1 MNIRTNNLVNKVI
14 AIIVVMLLTMSD
26 FLFVGASTVSYAI
39 NNAKTNSANV
49 EFSTYFLNQAG
60 EKVEKIEEDINKG
73 DLYLYVD
80 VTVKNEGYF
89 NGSVTFNNNNF
100 NVKPEVMSNDIA
112 EISGNKVTLKQ
123 INAGTTTTIKLA
135 VEAIK
140 NNTINIQDLNRKTN
154 VVLEGQ
160 YINSKNVEKSKKVDI
175 KGNDSVEVNW
185 VSNPNTANE
194 LTSRVLTN
202 NVYTVN
208 GEEKK
213 VLQILINNKITNN
226 NYPVKNT
233 TIDLTVPENVK
244 DVSVHSRTNSATNS
258 GVQFSNKNYNYN
270 KAKNTLTINVENVD
284 KNNISWN
291 KNIQDTFVVTYT
303 FDKDTNIQNSD
314 VTINSTISIYDN
326 KELKATNNVHINE
339 NIDGIVSY
347 NVSSEEQAIYKGKL
361 YTGEERNY
369 NTTTEI
375 NVDYLDVAE
384 NISVKENTSSYMAQ
398 DISTKANIIYKESR
412 INKNEFLKVFG
423 EDGSIVIKD
432 EKGTI
437 VANINK
443 DSGTDEN
450 GDIVI
455 SYYSGTYGV
464 IFETTKPIALGT
476 VKIRNIKTISNNNY
490 SREIINMLTGIKEN
504 IAGNY
509 NKKEDIT
516 SESKIELKNI
526 TSNAKLNVGTTTLSA
541 LETNKKVKITTV
553 LENNDESKDLFKN
566 PVLKITLP
574 KQVTNVQAKCKLLY
588 GNGLELGNAKIYKEN
603 ENNIIEIDL
612 AGEQTKY
619 NTETIEGTTVIIYAD
634 LELDKLST
642 SGEEQIKLNY
652 TNEIAT
658 SLSDNGEESVN
669 VKIVAN
675 EGIITTNNVK
685 EYGIQTIGDQ
695 GKKNVGLELAKE
707 AKDATINISTINN
720 DGATVKDVKIL
731 GSFPTKKDDNLNA
744 KLTSGINVLS
754 ENKNVQVYYSNQEN
768 PTADLNE
775 SNNGWSKK
783 GSASNSKSYLIT
795 VDEMAVGEKLE
806 AEYKINIP
814 ENLVYNMG
822 AKESYGVTYTNV
834 NTNQEKTASA
844 STLDLTTGAGPELA
858 IDIKATVGNDV
869 VGEGKAEKAS
879 TGETITS
886 GEIVK
891 YEVTL
896 KNNGNEDATNVEI
909 KNSIPN
915 GLTALKYVKGKV
927 AEDDE
932 SGTYGAAV
940 WHFEELNTDSVDEII
955 SKIGIGETKTIS
967 LYAKVNTEIT
977 DNQLVINELTVKYKE
992 REEKRYVTTKGKQSN
1007 IDVNFEATNPESD
1020 ADILES
1026 GKEYQYMLVAQNM
1039 NEEIPVDLNIELLVN
1054 DLFEVTKIEYFDD
1067 SKLDNEDYQGEVIEG
1082 VNKVTISNLKDLQN
1096 ILITVKAKQG
1106 TSNIS
1111 TAEIYPILTENNNKI
1126 RANKITKEV
1135 KNLSLSMQINANN
1148 MGENVKVG
1156 QEIDYKINI
1165 DNPSTSVTATPLLIQ
1180 DYISDLLD
1188 INGIEL
1194 NGKLLTE
1201 EEYTIDTNWD
1211 SEEGGQIVNIP
1222 TSLNAGE
1229 NMNIVLKTS
1238 VNKEVE
1244 TYKDSEIINNAI
1256 VELDNE
1262 PIIKSEKI
1270 VHLLGATVKDEPEG
1284 TKVTNNGGNNENPSN
1299 TNGNQ
1304 NNQNNNNN
1312 NNQENPSNNNQSQ
1325 EPNNNS
1331 NQGEEKT
1338 YTISGTA
1345 WLDANED
1352 GKRDQEEEKLGD
1364 IDVKLVN
1371 LQTNSVTATE
1381 KTDEEG
1387 YYAFSKI
1394 LEGKYLVVFDYD
1406 TEKYVPTVYQADG
1419 VQDSQN
1425 SDVEMVNTV
1434 IEGNE
1439 QRVAATDTLEIA
1451 NSSKSNIDL
1460 GLVEAKT
1467 FDLELSKT
1475 ISKVTITNSEGTK
1488 TNEYDNVSLAKVE
1501 IAAKHLQNSTVV
1513 IEYKI
1518 KVKNNGELAGYVKNI
1533 VDYKPT
1539 DLTFNSSLNPEWY
1552 QEEGNL
1558 HTTSL
1563 ANTKLEAGEEKELT
1577 LVLTKTM
1584 TESNTGLVNNT
1595 AEISEAYNNLGI
1607 DDVDST
1613 PGNKQKS
1620 EDDMGSCNC
1629 IISVKTGAAIT
1640 YITLTL
1646 SIIAVMAVGTYIVSR
1661 KVLNKEIKF

>member
-347 NVSSEEQAIYKGKL
+347 NVSSEEQAIYKGKF

-384 NISVKENTSSYMAQ
+384 NISVKENTSSYMEQ
-398 DISTKANIIYKESR
+398 DKSAKANIIYKESR

-450 GDIVI
+450 GDVVI
-455 SYYSGTYGV
+455 SYYSDTYGV

-476 VKIRNIKTISNNNY
+476 VRIRNIKTISNNNY

-896 KNNGNEDATNVEI
+896 KNNGNEDATNVE
-909 KNSIPN
+909 
-915 GLTALKYVKGKV
+915 LK
-927 AEDDE
+927 
-932 SGTYGAAV
+932 
-940 WHFEELNTDSVDEII
+940 EII
-955 SKIGIGETKTIS
+955 PAHTIAMELAKQDDGNGIGTPQVYLKELEDKEISKTIEKIAIGETK
-967 LYAKVNTEIT
+967 KVNLYIKADAQEETSEVVSNEI
-977 DNQLVINELTVKYKE
+977 TVKYKE
-992 REEKRYVTTKGKQSN
+992 REEKRYITNTIKNSN
-1007 IDVNFEATNPESD
+1007 INLNFSDPESMEE
-1020 ADILES
+1020 LEQ
-1026 GKEYQYMLVAQNM
+1026 GQETRLC
-1039 NEEIPVDLNIELLVN
+1039 LNVNNVTEN
-1054 DLFEVTKIEYFDD
+1054 DLKNVNVEFITNDAFEVTKIETFDD
-1067 SKLDNEDYQGEVIEG
+1067 SKLDDESYEGDVLENTNKIEIKNMSKEMPIF
-1082 VNKVTISNLKDLQN
+1082 V
-1096 ILITVKAKQG
+1096 TVKAKNATTVKKG
-1106 TSNIS
+1106 T
-1111 TAEIYPILTENNNKI
+1111 IYAKVTEN
-1126 RANKITKEV
+1126 
-1135 KNLSLSMQINANN
+1135 KNVVRSNAISI
-1148 MGENVKVG
+1148 NVKAMKLSINLEATNAGESVKPS
-1156 QEIDYKINI
+1156 QEIDYQINVANEKGAI
-1165 DNPSTSVTATPLLIQ
+1165 D
-1180 DYISDLLD
+1180 ISDLIIEDYLD
-1188 INGIEL
+1188 NCLEVNSVQL
-1194 NGKLLTE
+1194 NGKELSTE
-1201 EEYTIDTNWD
+1201 EYSLQN
-1211 SEEGGQIVNIP
+1211 SEENEGQILTIEGELK
-1222 TSLNAGE
+1222 SGE
-1229 NMNIVLKTS
+1229 NANILIKTKVNDEVQSYEDTEIVNDAKISVLDTVVASTDK
-1238 VNKEVE
+1238 V
-1244 TYKDSEIINNAI
+1244 
-1256 VELDNE
+1256 
-1262 PIIKSEKI
+1262 

-1304 NNQNNNNN
+1304 NNQNNSNN

-1394 LEGKYLVVFDYD
+1394 SEGKYLVVFGYD
-1406 TEKYVPTVYQADG
+1406 TEKYIPTVYQADG

-1577 LVLTKTM
+1577 LILTKTM

-1629 IISVKTGAAIT
+1629 IISVKTGVAIT

-1646 SIIAVMAVGTYIVSR
+1646 SIIAVMAVGTYIISR

>member
-1 MNIRTNNLVNKVI
+1 MNIRTNNLGNKVI

-291 KNIQDTFVVTYT
+291 KNTQDTFVVTYT

-314 VTINSTISIYDN
+314 VAINSTISTYDN

-375 NVDYLDVAE
+375 NVDYLNVAE
-384 NISVKENTSSYMAQ
+384 NISVKENTSSYMEQ
-398 DISTKANIIYKESR
+398 DKSAKANIIYKESR

-455 SYYSGTYGV
+455 SYYSDTYGV

-476 VKIRNIKTISNNNY
+476 VRIRNIKTISNNNY

-768 PTADLNE
+768 PTADLNA

-783 GSASNSKSYLIT
+783 GSALNSKSYLIT

-822 AKESYGVTYTNV
+822 AKESYDVTYTNV

-896 KNNGNEDATNVEI
+896 KNNGNEDATNVE
-909 KNSIPN
+909 
-915 GLTALKYVKGKV
+915 LK
-927 AEDDE
+927 
-932 SGTYGAAV
+932 
-940 WHFEELNTDSVDEII
+940 EII
-955 SKIGIGETKTIS
+955 PVHTIAMELAKQDDGNGIGTPKVYLKELEDKEISKTIEKIAIGETK
-967 LYAKVNTEIT
+967 KVNLYIKADAQEEISE
-977 DNQLVINELTVKYKE
+977 VVSNEITVKYKE
-992 REEKRYVTTKGKQSN
+992 REEKRYITNTIKNSN
-1007 IDVNFEATNPESD
+1007 INLNFSDPESMEE
-1020 ADILES
+1020 LEQ
-1026 GKEYQYMLVAQNM
+1026 GQETRLC
-1039 NEEIPVDLNIELLVN
+1039 LNVNNVTEN
-1054 DLFEVTKIEYFDD
+1054 DLKNVNVEFITNDAFEVTKIETFDD
-1067 SKLDNEDYQGEVIEG
+1067 SKLDDESYEGDVLENTNRIEIKNMSKEMPIF
-1082 VNKVTISNLKDLQN
+1082 V
-1096 ILITVKAKQG
+1096 TVKAKNATTVKKG
-1106 TSNIS
+1106 T
-1111 TAEIYPILTENNNKI
+1111 IYAKVTEN
-1126 RANKITKEV
+1126 
-1135 KNLSLSMQINANN
+1135 KNVVRSNAISI
-1148 MGENVKVG
+1148 NVKAMKLSINLEATNAGESVKPS
-1156 QEIDYKINI
+1156 QEIDYQINVANEKGAI
-1165 DNPSTSVTATPLLIQ
+1165 D
-1180 DYISDLLD
+1180 ISDLIIEDYLD
-1188 INGIEL
+1188 NCLEVNSVQL
-1194 NGKLLTE
+1194 NGKELSTE
-1201 EEYTIDTNWD
+1201 EYSLQN
-1211 SEEGGQIVNIP
+1211 SEENEGQILTIEGELK
-1222 TSLNAGE
+1222 SGE
-1229 NMNIVLKTS
+1229 NANILIKTKVNDEVQSYEDTEIVNDAKISVLDTVVASTDK
-1238 VNKEVE
+1238 V
-1244 TYKDSEIINNAI
+1244 
-1256 VELDNE
+1256 
-1262 PIIKSEKI
+1262 

-1304 NNQNNNNN
+1304 NNQNNSNN

-1394 LEGKYLVVFDYD
+1394 SEGKYLVVFGYD
-1406 TEKYVPTVYQADG
+1406 TEKYIPTVYQADG

-1425 SDVEMVNTV
+1425 SDVEIINTV
-1434 IEGNE
+1434 MDGTE

-1513 IEYKI
+1513 IEYKV

-1629 IISVKTGAAIT
+1629 IISVKTGVAIT

-1646 SIIAVMAVGTYIVSR
+1646 SIIAVMAVGTYIISR

>member
-339 NIDGIVSY
+339 NIDGIISY

-375 NVDYLDVAE
+375 NVDYLDVAD

-455 SYYSGTYGV
+455 SYYSDTYGV

-720 DGATVKDVKIL
+720 DGATVKNVKIL
-731 GSFPTKKDDNLNA
+731 GSFPTKKEDNLNA

-768 PTADLNE
+768 PTADLNA

-783 GSASNSKSYLIT
+783 GSALNSKSYLIT

-822 AKESYGVTYTNV
+822 AKESYDVTYTNV

-869 VGEGKAEKAS
+869 VGEGKVEKDS

-896 KNNGNEDATNVEI
+896 KNNGNEDATNVE
-909 KNSIPN
+909 
-915 GLTALKYVKGKV
+915 LK
-927 AEDDE
+927 
-932 SGTYGAAV
+932 
-940 WHFEELNTDSVDEII
+940 EII
-955 SKIGIGETKTIS
+955 PAHTIAMELAKQDDGNGIGTPQVYLKELEDKEISKTIEKIAIGETK
-967 LYAKVNTEIT
+967 KVNLYIKADAQEEISE
-977 DNQLVINELTVKYKE
+977 VVSNEITVKYKE
-992 REEKRYVTTKGKQSN
+992 REEKRYITNTIKNSN
-1007 IDVNFEATNPESD
+1007 INLNFSDPESMEE
-1020 ADILES
+1020 LEQ
-1026 GKEYQYMLVAQNM
+1026 GQETRLC
-1039 NEEIPVDLNIELLVN
+1039 LNVNNVTEN
-1054 DLFEVTKIEYFDD
+1054 DLKNVNVEFITNDAFEVTKIETFDD
-1067 SKLDNEDYQGEVIEG
+1067 SKLDDESYEGDVLENTNRIEIKNMSKEMPIF
-1082 VNKVTISNLKDLQN
+1082 V
-1096 ILITVKAKQG
+1096 TVKAKNATTVKKG
-1106 TSNIS
+1106 T
-1111 TAEIYPILTENNNKI
+1111 IYAKVTEN
-1126 RANKITKEV
+1126 
-1135 KNLSLSMQINANN
+1135 KNVVRSNAISI
-1148 MGENVKVG
+1148 NVKAMKLSINLEATNAGESVKPS
-1156 QEIDYKINI
+1156 QEIDYQINVANEKGAI
-1165 DNPSTSVTATPLLIQ
+1165 D
-1180 DYISDLLD
+1180 ISDLIIEDYLD
-1188 INGIEL
+1188 NCLEVNSVQL
-1194 NGKLLTE
+1194 NGKELSTE
-1201 EEYTIDTNWD
+1201 EYSLQN
-1211 SEEGGQIVNIP
+1211 SEENEGQILTIEGELK
-1222 TSLNAGE
+1222 SGE
-1229 NMNIVLKTS
+1229 NANILIKTKVNDEVQSYEDTEIVNDAKISVLDTVVASTDK
-1238 VNKEVE
+1238 V
-1244 TYKDSEIINNAI
+1244 
-1256 VELDNE
+1256 
-1262 PIIKSEKI
+1262 

-1284 TKVTNNGGNNENPSN
+1284 TKVTNNGGNKEDPSN

-1312 NNQENPSNNNQSQ
+1312 NNQKNPSNNNQSQ

-1394 LEGKYLVVFDYD
+1394 SEGKYLVVFGYD
-1406 TEKYVPTVYQADG
+1406 TEKYIPTVYQADG

-1425 SDVEMVNTV
+1425 SDVEIINTV
-1434 IEGNE
+1434 MEGTE

-1513 IEYKI
+1513 IEYKV

-1629 IISVKTGAAIT
+1629 IISVKTGVAIT

-1646 SIIAVMAVGTYIVSR
+1646 SIIAVMAVGTYIISR

>member
-1 MNIRTNNLVNKVI
+1 MNIRTNNLGNKVI

-123 INAGTTTTIKLA
+123 INAGTTTTIKLG

-194 LTSRVLTN
+194 LTSKILTN

-233 TIDLTVPENVK
+233 TINLTVPENVK

-258 GVQFSNKNYNYN
+258 GVEFSNKNYNYN

-291 KNIQDTFVVTYT
+291 KNTQDTFVVTYT

-314 VTINSTISIYDN
+314 VAINSTIFTYDN

-384 NISVKENTSSYMAQ
+384 NISVKENASSYMAQ
-398 DISTKANIIYKESR
+398 DKSAKANIIYKESR

-423 EDGSIVIKD
+423 EDGSIVVKD

-443 DSGTDEN
+443 DSGIDEN
-450 GDIVI
+450 GDVVI
-455 SYYSGTYGV
+455 SYYSDTYGA
-464 IFETTKPIALGT
+464 IFEATKPVALGT
-476 VKIRNIKTISNNNY
+476 VRIRNIKTISNNNY

-516 SESKIELKNI
+516 SESQIELKNI

-768 PTADLNE
+768 PTADLNA

-795 VDEMAVGEKLE
+795 IDEMAVGEKLE

-896 KNNGNEDATNVEI
+896 KNNGNEDATNVE
-909 KNSIPN
+909 
-915 GLTALKYVKGKV
+915 LK
-927 AEDDE
+927 
-932 SGTYGAAV
+932 
-940 WHFEELNTDSVDEII
+940 EII
-955 SKIGIGETKTIS
+955 PAHTIAMELTKQDEGNGMGTPQVYLKELEDKEISKTIEKIAIGETK
-967 LYAKVNTEIT
+967 KVNLYIKADAQEETSEVVSNEI
-977 DNQLVINELTVKYKE
+977 TVKYKE
-992 REEKRYVTTKGKQSN
+992 REEKRYITNTIKNSN
-1007 IDVNFEATNPESD
+1007 INLNFSDPESMEE
-1020 ADILES
+1020 LEQ
-1026 GKEYQYMLVAQNM
+1026 GQETRLC
-1039 NEEIPVDLNIELLVN
+1039 LNVNNVTEN
-1054 DLFEVTKIEYFDD
+1054 DLKNINVEFITNDAFEVTKIETFDD
-1067 SKLDNEDYQGEVIEG
+1067 SKLDDESYEGDVLENTNKIEIK
-1082 VNKVTISNLKDLQN
+1082 NISKEMP
-1096 ILITVKAKQG
+1096 IFVTVKAKNATTVKKG
-1106 TSNIS
+1106 T
-1111 TAEIYPILTENNNKI
+1111 IYAKVTENKHVVRSNVI
-1126 RANKITKEV
+1126 SVDV
-1135 KNLSLSMQINANN
+1135 KAMKLSINLGATNA
-1148 MGENVKVG
+1148 GESVKPS
-1156 QEIDYKINI
+1156 QEIDYQINVANEKGAI
-1165 DNPSTSVTATPLLIQ
+1165 D
-1180 DYISDLLD
+1180 ISDLIIEDYLD
-1188 INGIEL
+1188 NCLEVNSVQL
-1194 NGKLLTE
+1194 NGKELSTE
-1201 EEYTIDTNWD
+1201 EYSLQN
-1211 SEEGGQIVNIP
+1211 SEENEGQILTIEGELK
-1222 TSLNAGE
+1222 SGE
-1229 NMNIVLKTS
+1229 NANILIKTKVNDEVQSYEDTEIVNDAKISVLDTVVASTDK
-1238 VNKEVE
+1238 V
-1244 TYKDSEIINNAI
+1244 
-1256 VELDNE
+1256 
-1262 PIIKSEKI
+1262 

-1325 EPNNNS
+1325 EPNDNS
-1331 NQGEEKT
+1331 NQAEEKT

-1352 GKRDQEEEKLGD
+1352 GRRDQEEEKLSN

-1371 LQTNSVTATE
+1371 LQTNSVIATE

-1394 LEGKYLVVFDYD
+1394 SQGKYLVVFGYD

-1425 SDVEMVNTV
+1425 SDVEIINTV
-1434 IEGNE
+1434 MEGTE
-1439 QRVAATDTLEIA
+1439 QRVAATDTLEIV

-1629 IISVKTGAAIT
+1629 IISVKTGVAIT

-1646 SIIAVMAVGTYIVSR
+1646 SIIAVMAVGTYIISR

>member
-1 MNIRTNNLVNKVI
+1 MNIRTNNLGNKVI

-123 INAGTTTTIKLA
+123 INAGTTTTIKLG

-291 KNIQDTFVVTYT
+291 KNTQDTFVVTYT

-314 VTINSTISIYDN
+314 VAINSTISTYDN

-375 NVDYLDVAE
+375 NVDYLNVAE
-384 NISVKENTSSYMAQ
+384 NISVKENTSSYMEQ
-398 DISTKANIIYKESR
+398 DKSAKANIIYKESR

-455 SYYSGTYGV
+455 SYYSDTYGV

-476 VKIRNIKTISNNNY
+476 VRIRNIKTISNNNY

-896 KNNGNEDATNVEI
+896 KNNGNEDATNVE
-909 KNSIPN
+909 
-915 GLTALKYVKGKV
+915 LK
-927 AEDDE
+927 
-932 SGTYGAAV
+932 
-940 WHFEELNTDSVDEII
+940 EII
-955 SKIGIGETKTIS
+955 PVHTIAMELAKQDDGNGIGTPQVYLKELEDKEISKTIEKIAIGETK
-967 LYAKVNTEIT
+967 KVNLYIKADAQEEISE
-977 DNQLVINELTVKYKE
+977 VVSNEITVKYKE
-992 REEKRYVTTKGKQSN
+992 REEKRYITNTIKNSN
-1007 IDVNFEATNPESD
+1007 INLNFSDPESMEE
-1020 ADILES
+1020 LEQ
-1026 GKEYQYMLVAQNM
+1026 GQETRLC
-1039 NEEIPVDLNIELLVN
+1039 LNVNNVTEN
-1054 DLFEVTKIEYFDD
+1054 DLKNVNVEFITNDAFEVTKIETFDD
-1067 SKLDNEDYQGEVIEG
+1067 SKLDDESYEGDVLENTNRIEIKNMSKEMPIF
-1082 VNKVTISNLKDLQN
+1082 V
-1096 ILITVKAKQG
+1096 TVKAKNATTVKKG
-1106 TSNIS
+1106 T
-1111 TAEIYPILTENNNKI
+1111 IYAKVTENKHAVRSNVI
-1126 RANKITKEV
+1126 SVDV
-1135 KNLSLSMQINANN
+1135 KAMKLSINLGATNA
-1148 MGENVKVG
+1148 GESVKPS
-1156 QEIDYKINI
+1156 QEIDYQINVANEKGAI
-1165 DNPSTSVTATPLLIQ
+1165 D
-1180 DYISDLLD
+1180 ISDLIIEDYLD
-1188 INGIEL
+1188 NCLEVNSVQL
-1194 NGKLLTE
+1194 NGKELSTE
-1201 EEYTIDTNWD
+1201 EYSLQN
-1211 SEEGGQIVNIP
+1211 SEENEGQILTIEGELK
-1222 TSLNAGE
+1222 SGE
-1229 NMNIVLKTS
+1229 NANILIKTKVNDEVQSYEDTEIVNDAKISVLDTVVASTDK
-1238 VNKEVE
+1238 V
-1244 TYKDSEIINNAI
+1244 
-1256 VELDNE
+1256 
-1262 PIIKSEKI
+1262 

-1352 GKRDQEEEKLGD
+1352 GRRDQEEEKLSN

-1371 LQTNSVTATE
+1371 LQTNSVIATE

-1394 LEGKYLVVFDYD
+1394 SEGKYLVVFGYD

-1425 SDVEMVNTV
+1425 SDVEIINTV
-1434 IEGNE
+1434 MEGTE
-1439 QRVAATDTLEIA
+1439 QRVAATDTLEII

-1629 IISVKTGAAIT
+1629 IISVKTGVAIT

>member
-347 NVSSEEQAIYKGKL
+347 NVSSEEQSIYKGKL

-455 SYYSGTYGV
+455 SYYSDTYGV

-612 AGEQTKY
+612 VGEQTKY

-731 GSFPTKKDDNLNA
+731 GSFPTKKEDNLNA

-768 PTADLNE
+768 PTADLNA

-783 GSASNSKSYLIT
+783 GSALNSKSYLIT

-822 AKESYGVTYTNV
+822 AKESYDVTYTNV

-869 VGEGKAEKAS
+869 VGEGKVEKDS

-896 KNNGNEDATNVEI
+896 KNNGNEDATNVE
-909 KNSIPN
+909 
-915 GLTALKYVKGKV
+915 LK
-927 AEDDE
+927 
-932 SGTYGAAV
+932 
-940 WHFEELNTDSVDEII
+940 EII
-955 SKIGIGETKTIS
+955 PAHTIAMELAKQDDGNGIGTPQVYLKELEDKEISKTIEKIAIGETK
-967 LYAKVNTEIT
+967 KVNLYIKADAQEEISE
-977 DNQLVINELTVKYKE
+977 VVSNEITVKYKE
-992 REEKRYVTTKGKQSN
+992 REEKRYITNTIKNSN
-1007 IDVNFEATNPESD
+1007 INLNFSDPESMEE
-1020 ADILES
+1020 LEQ
-1026 GKEYQYMLVAQNM
+1026 GQETRLC
-1039 NEEIPVDLNIELLVN
+1039 LNVNNVTEN
-1054 DLFEVTKIEYFDD
+1054 DLKNVNVEFITNDAFEVTKIETFDD
-1067 SKLDNEDYQGEVIEG
+1067 SKLDDESYEGDVLENTNRIEIKNMSKEMPIF
-1082 VNKVTISNLKDLQN
+1082 V
-1096 ILITVKAKQG
+1096 TVKAKNATTVKKG
-1106 TSNIS
+1106 T
-1111 TAEIYPILTENNNKI
+1111 IYAKVTEN
-1126 RANKITKEV
+1126 
-1135 KNLSLSMQINANN
+1135 KNVVRSNAISI
-1148 MGENVKVG
+1148 NVKAMKLSINLEATNAGESVKPS
-1156 QEIDYKINI
+1156 QEIDYQINVANEKGAI
-1165 DNPSTSVTATPLLIQ
+1165 D
-1180 DYISDLLD
+1180 ISDLIIEDYLD
-1188 INGIEL
+1188 NCLEVNSVQL
-1194 NGKLLTE
+1194 NGKELSTE
-1201 EEYTIDTNWD
+1201 EYSLQN
-1211 SEEGGQIVNIP
+1211 SEENEGQILTIEGELK
-1222 TSLNAGE
+1222 SGE
-1229 NMNIVLKTS
+1229 NANILIKTKVNDEVQSYEDTEIVNDAKISVLDTVVASTDK
-1238 VNKEVE
+1238 V
-1244 TYKDSEIINNAI
+1244 
-1256 VELDNE
+1256 
-1262 PIIKSEKI
+1262 

-1304 NNQNNNNN
+1304 NNQNNSNN

-1394 LEGKYLVVFDYD
+1394 SEGKYLVVFGYD
-1406 TEKYVPTVYQADG
+1406 TEKYIPTVYQADG

-1425 SDVEMVNTV
+1425 SDVEIINTV
-1434 IEGNE
+1434 MDGTE

-1513 IEYKI
+1513 IEYKV

-1629 IISVKTGAAIT
+1629 IISVKTGVAIT

-1646 SIIAVMAVGTYIVSR
+1646 SIIAVMAVGTYIISR

>member
-1 MNIRTNNLVNKVI
+1 MNIRTNNLGNKVI

-123 INAGTTTTIKLA
+123 INAGTTTTIKLG

-194 LTSRVLTN
+194 LTSKVLTN

-258 GVQFSNKNYNYN
+258 GVEFSNKNYNYN

-291 KNIQDTFVVTYT
+291 KNTQDTFVVTYT

-314 VTINSTISIYDN
+314 VAINSTIFTYDN

-384 NISVKENTSSYMAQ
+384 NISVKENASSYMAQ
-398 DISTKANIIYKESR
+398 DKSAKANIIYKESR

-423 EDGSIVIKD
+423 EDGSIVVKD

-443 DSGTDEN
+443 DSGIDEN
-450 GDIVI
+450 GDVVI
-455 SYYSGTYGV
+455 SYYSDTYGA
-464 IFETTKPIALGT
+464 IFEATKPVALGT
-476 VKIRNIKTISNNNY
+476 VRIRNIKTISNNNY

-516 SESKIELKNI
+516 SESQIELKNI

-658 SLSDNGEESVN
+658 SLSDNGEETVN

-720 DGATVKDVKIL
+720 DGATVKNVKIL

-768 PTADLNE
+768 PTADLNA

-896 KNNGNEDATNVEI
+896 KNNGNEDATNVE
-909 KNSIPN
+909 
-915 GLTALKYVKGKV
+915 LK
-927 AEDDE
+927 
-932 SGTYGAAV
+932 
-940 WHFEELNTDSVDEII
+940 EII
-955 SKIGIGETKTIS
+955 PAHTIAMELAKQDDGNGIGTPQVYFKELEDKEISKTIEKIAIGETK
-967 LYAKVNTEIT
+967 KVNLYIKADAQEETSGVVSNEI
-977 DNQLVINELTVKYKE
+977 TVKYKE
-992 REEKRYVTTKGKQSN
+992 REEKRYITNTIKNSN
-1007 IDVNFEATNPESD
+1007 INLNLSDPESMEE
-1020 ADILES
+1020 LEQ
-1026 GKEYQYMLVAQNM
+1026 GQETRLC
-1039 NEEIPVDLNIELLVN
+1039 LNVNNVTEN
-1054 DLFEVTKIEYFDD
+1054 DLKNVNVEFITNDAFEVTKIETFDD
-1067 SKLDNEDYQGEVIEG
+1067 SKIEDESYEGDVLENTNKIEIKNMSKEMPIF
-1082 VNKVTISNLKDLQN
+1082 V
-1096 ILITVKAKQG
+1096 TVKAKASTTVKKG
-1106 TSNIS
+1106 T
-1111 TAEIYPILTENNNKI
+1111 IYAKVTENKHVVRSNVI
-1126 RANKITKEV
+1126 SVDV
-1135 KNLSLSMQINANN
+1135 KAMKLSINLGATNA
-1148 MGENVKVG
+1148 GESVKPS
-1156 QEIDYKINI
+1156 QEIDYQINVANEKGAI
-1165 DNPSTSVTATPLLIQ
+1165 D
-1180 DYISDLLD
+1180 ISDLIIEDYLD
-1188 INGIEL
+1188 NCLEVNSVQL
-1194 NGKLLTE
+1194 NGKELSTE
-1201 EEYTIDTNWD
+1201 EYSLQN
-1211 SEEGGQIVNIP
+1211 SEENEGQILTIEGELK
-1222 TSLNAGE
+1222 SGE
-1229 NMNIVLKTS
+1229 NANILIKTKVNDEVQSYEDTEIVNDAKISVLDTVVASTDK
-1238 VNKEVE
+1238 V
-1244 TYKDSEIINNAI
+1244 
-1256 VELDNE
+1256 
-1262 PIIKSEKI
+1262 

-1331 NQGEEKT
+1331 NQAEEKT

-1352 GKRDQEEEKLGD
+1352 GRRDQEEEKLSN

-1371 LQTNSVTATE
+1371 LQTNSVIATE

-1394 LEGKYLVVFDYD
+1394 SEGKYLVVFGYD

-1425 SDVEMVNTV
+1425 SDVEIINTV
-1434 IEGNE
+1434 MEGTE
-1439 QRVAATDTLEIA
+1439 QRVAATDTLEII

-1629 IISVKTGAAIT
+1629 IISVKTGVAIT

>member
-398 DISTKANIIYKESR
+398 DKSAKANIIYKESR

-455 SYYSGTYGV
+455 SYYSDTYGV

-612 AGEQTKY
+612 VGEQTKY

-768 PTADLNE
+768 PTADLNA

-783 GSASNSKSYLIT
+783 GSALNSKSYLIT

-822 AKESYGVTYTNV
+822 AKESYDVTYTNV

-858 IDIKATVGNDV
+858 IDIKAIVGNDV

-896 KNNGNEDATNVEI
+896 KNNGNEDATNVE
-909 KNSIPN
+909 
-915 GLTALKYVKGKV
+915 LK
-927 AEDDE
+927 
-932 SGTYGAAV
+932 
-940 WHFEELNTDSVDEII
+940 EII
-955 SKIGIGETKTIS
+955 PAHTIAMELAKQDDGNGIGTPQVYLKELEDKEISKTIEKIAIGETK
-967 LYAKVNTEIT
+967 KVNLYIKADAQEETSEVVSNEI
-977 DNQLVINELTVKYKE
+977 TVKYKE
-992 REEKRYVTTKGKQSN
+992 REEKRYITNTIKNSN
-1007 IDVNFEATNPESD
+1007 INLNFSDPESMEE
-1020 ADILES
+1020 LEQ
-1026 GKEYQYMLVAQNM
+1026 GQETRLC
-1039 NEEIPVDLNIELLVN
+1039 LNVNNVTEN
-1054 DLFEVTKIEYFDD
+1054 DLKNVNVEFITNDAFEVTKIETFDD
-1067 SKLDNEDYQGEVIEG
+1067 SKLDDESYEGDVLENTNKIEIKNMSKEMPIF
-1082 VNKVTISNLKDLQN
+1082 V
-1096 ILITVKAKQG
+1096 TVKAKNATTVKKG
-1106 TSNIS
+1106 T
-1111 TAEIYPILTENNNKI
+1111 IYAKVTENKHVVRSNAI
-1126 RANKITKEV
+1126 SVDV
-1135 KNLSLSMQINANN
+1135 KAMKLSINLGATNA
-1148 MGENVKVG
+1148 GESVKPS
-1156 QEIDYKINI
+1156 QEIDYQINVANEKGAI
-1165 DNPSTSVTATPLLIQ
+1165 D
-1180 DYISDLLD
+1180 ISDLIIEDYLD
-1188 INGIEL
+1188 NCLEVNSVQL
-1194 NGKLLTE
+1194 NGKELSTE
-1201 EEYTIDTNWD
+1201 EYSLQN
-1211 SEEGGQIVNIP
+1211 SEENEGQILTIEGELK
-1222 TSLNAGE
+1222 SGE
-1229 NMNIVLKTS
+1229 NANILIKTKVNDEVQSYEDTEIVNDAKISVLDTVVASTDK
-1238 VNKEVE
+1238 V
-1244 TYKDSEIINNAI
+1244 
-1256 VELDNE
+1256 
-1262 PIIKSEKI
+1262 

-1284 TKVTNNGGNNENPSN
+1284 TKVTNNGGNNEKPSN

-1394 LEGKYLVVFDYD
+1394 SEGKYLVVFGYD

-1425 SDVEMVNTV
+1425 SDVEIINTV
-1434 IEGNE
+1434 MEGTE

-1577 LVLTKTM
+1577 LILTKTM

-1629 IISVKTGAAIT
+1629 IISVKTGVAIT

-1646 SIIAVMAVGTYIVSR
+1646 SIIAVMAVGTYIISR

>member
-1 MNIRTNNLVNKVI
+1 MNIHTNNLVNKVI

-26 FLFVGASTVSYAI
+26 FLFVGASTMSYAI

-347 NVSSEEQAIYKGKL
+347 DVSSEEQAIYKGKL
-361 YTGEERNY
+361 YNGEERNY

-398 DISTKANIIYKESR
+398 DKSAKANIIYKESR

-455 SYYSGTYGV
+455 SYYSDTYGV

-720 DGATVKDVKIL
+720 DGATVKNVKIL

-869 VGEGKAEKAS
+869 VGEGKAEKAT
-879 TGETITS
+879 TGKTVTS
-886 GEIVK
+886 GEIIK

-896 KNNGNEDATNVEI
+896 KNNGNEDATNVE
-909 KNSIPN
+909 
-915 GLTALKYVKGKV
+915 LK
-927 AEDDE
+927 
-932 SGTYGAAV
+932 
-940 WHFEELNTDSVDEII
+940 EII
-955 SKIGIGETKTIS
+955 PAHTIAMELAKQDDGNGIGTPQVYLKELEDKEISKTIEKIAIGETK
-967 LYAKVNTEIT
+967 KVNLYIKADAQEEISE
-977 DNQLVINELTVKYKE
+977 VVSNEITVKYKE
-992 REEKRYVTTKGKQSN
+992 REEKRYITNTIKNSN
-1007 IDVNFEATNPESD
+1007 INLNFSDPESMEE
-1020 ADILES
+1020 LEQ
-1026 GKEYQYMLVAQNM
+1026 GQETRLC
-1039 NEEIPVDLNIELLVN
+1039 LNVNNVTEN
-1054 DLFEVTKIEYFDD
+1054 DLKNVNVEFITNDAFEVTKIETFDD
-1067 SKLDNEDYQGEVIEG
+1067 SKLDDESYEGDVLENTNRIEIKNMSKEMPIF
-1082 VNKVTISNLKDLQN
+1082 V
-1096 ILITVKAKQG
+1096 TVKAKNATTVKKG
-1106 TSNIS
+1106 T
-1111 TAEIYPILTENNNKI
+1111 IYAKVTENKHVV
-1126 RANKITKEV
+1126 R
-1135 KNLSLSMQINANN
+1135 SNAISI
-1148 MGENVKVG
+1148 NVKAMKLSVNLEATNAG
-1156 QEIDYKINI
+1156 ESVKPSQEIDYQINVANEKGAI
-1165 DNPSTSVTATPLLIQ
+1165 D
-1180 DYISDLLD
+1180 ISDLIIEDYLD
-1188 INGIEL
+1188 NCLEVNSVQL
-1194 NGKLLTE
+1194 NGKELSTE
-1201 EEYTIDTNWD
+1201 EYSLQN
-1211 SEEGGQIVNIP
+1211 SEENEGQILTIEGELK
-1222 TSLNAGE
+1222 SGE
-1229 NMNIVLKTS
+1229 NANILIKTKVNDEVQSYEDTEIVNDAKISVLDTVVASTDK
-1238 VNKEVE
+1238 V
-1244 TYKDSEIINNAI
+1244 
-1256 VELDNE
+1256 
-1262 PIIKSEKI
+1262 

-1312 NNQENPSNNNQSQ
+1312 NQENPSNNNQSQ

-1331 NQGEEKT
+1331 NQGGEKT

-1394 LEGKYLVVFDYD
+1394 SEGKYLVVFGYD

-1425 SDVEMVNTV
+1425 SDVEIINTV
-1434 IEGNE
+1434 MEGTE

-1629 IISVKTGAAIT
+1629 IISVKTGVAIT

-1646 SIIAVMAVGTYIVSR
+1646 SIIAVMAVGTYIISR

>member
-303 FDKDTNIQNSD
+303 FNKDTNIQNSD

-455 SYYSGTYGV
+455 SYYSDTYGV

-720 DGATVKDVKIL
+720 DGATVKNVKIL
-731 GSFPTKKDDNLNA
+731 GSFPTKKEDNLNA

-768 PTADLNE
+768 PTADLNA

-783 GSASNSKSYLIT
+783 GSALNSKSYLIT

-822 AKESYGVTYTNV
+822 AKESYDVTYTNV

-869 VGEGKAEKAS
+869 VGEGKVEKDS

-896 KNNGNEDATNVEI
+896 KNNGNEDATNVE
-909 KNSIPN
+909 
-915 GLTALKYVKGKV
+915 LK
-927 AEDDE
+927 
-932 SGTYGAAV
+932 
-940 WHFEELNTDSVDEII
+940 EII
-955 SKIGIGETKTIS
+955 PAHTIAMELAKQDDGNGIGTPQVYLKELEDKEISKTIEKIAIGETK
-967 LYAKVNTEIT
+967 KVNLYIKADAQEEISE
-977 DNQLVINELTVKYKE
+977 VVSNEITVKYKE
-992 REEKRYVTTKGKQSN
+992 REEKRYITNTIKNSN
-1007 IDVNFEATNPESD
+1007 INLNFSDPESMEE
-1020 ADILES
+1020 LEQ
-1026 GKEYQYMLVAQNM
+1026 GQETRLC
-1039 NEEIPVDLNIELLVN
+1039 LNVNNVTEN
-1054 DLFEVTKIEYFDD
+1054 DLKNVNVEFITNDAFEVTKIETFDD
-1067 SKLDNEDYQGEVIEG
+1067 SKLDDESYEGDVLENTNRIEIKNMSKEMPIF
-1082 VNKVTISNLKDLQN
+1082 V
-1096 ILITVKAKQG
+1096 TVKAKNATTVKKG
-1106 TSNIS
+1106 T
-1111 TAEIYPILTENNNKI
+1111 IYAKVTEN
-1126 RANKITKEV
+1126 
-1135 KNLSLSMQINANN
+1135 KNVVRSNAISI
-1148 MGENVKVG
+1148 NVKAMKLSINLEATNAGESVKPS
-1156 QEIDYKINI
+1156 QEIDYQINVANEKGAI
-1165 DNPSTSVTATPLLIQ
+1165 D
-1180 DYISDLLD
+1180 ISDLIIEDYLD
-1188 INGIEL
+1188 NCLEVNSVQL
-1194 NGKLLTE
+1194 NGKELSTE
-1201 EEYTIDTNWD
+1201 EYSLQN
-1211 SEEGGQIVNIP
+1211 SEENEGQILTIEGELK
-1222 TSLNAGE
+1222 SGE
-1229 NMNIVLKTS
+1229 NANILIKTKVNDEVQSYEDTEIVNDAKISVLDTVVASTDK
-1238 VNKEVE
+1238 V
-1244 TYKDSEIINNAI
+1244 
-1256 VELDNE
+1256 
-1262 PIIKSEKI
+1262 

-1304 NNQNNNNN
+1304 NNQNNSNN

-1394 LEGKYLVVFDYD
+1394 SEGKYLVVFGYD

-1425 SDVEMVNTV
+1425 SDVEIINTV
-1434 IEGNE
+1434 MDGTE

-1513 IEYKI
+1513 IEYKV

-1577 LVLTKTM
+1577 LILTKTM

-1629 IISVKTGAAIT
+1629 IISVKTGVAIT

-1646 SIIAVMAVGTYIVSR
+1646 SIIAVMAVGTYIISR

>member
-1 MNIRTNNLVNKVI
+1 MNIRTNNLGNKVI

-398 DISTKANIIYKESR
+398 DKSAKANIIYKESR

-455 SYYSGTYGV
+455 SYYSDTYGV

-612 AGEQTKY
+612 VGEQTKY

-768 PTADLNE
+768 PTADLNA

-783 GSASNSKSYLIT
+783 GSALNSKSYLIT

-822 AKESYGVTYTNV
+822 AKESYDVTYTNV

-896 KNNGNEDATNVEI
+896 KNNGNEDATNVE
-909 KNSIPN
+909 
-915 GLTALKYVKGKV
+915 LK
-927 AEDDE
+927 
-932 SGTYGAAV
+932 
-940 WHFEELNTDSVDEII
+940 EII
-955 SKIGIGETKTIS
+955 PAHTIAMELAKQDDGNGIGTPQVYLKELEDKEISKTIEKIAIGETK
-967 LYAKVNTEIT
+967 KVNLYIKADAQEETSEVVSNEI
-977 DNQLVINELTVKYKE
+977 TVKYKE
-992 REEKRYVTTKGKQSN
+992 REEKRYITNTIKNSN
-1007 IDVNFEATNPESD
+1007 INLNFSDPESMEE
-1020 ADILES
+1020 LEQ
-1026 GKEYQYMLVAQNM
+1026 GQETRLC
-1039 NEEIPVDLNIELLVN
+1039 LNVNNVTEN
-1054 DLFEVTKIEYFDD
+1054 DLKNVNVEFITNDAFEVTKIETFDD
-1067 SKLDNEDYQGEVIEG
+1067 SKLDDESYEGDVLENTNKIEIKNMSKEMPIF
-1082 VNKVTISNLKDLQN
+1082 V
-1096 ILITVKAKQG
+1096 TVKAKNATTVKKG
-1106 TSNIS
+1106 T
-1111 TAEIYPILTENNNKI
+1111 IYAKVTENKHVVRSNAI
-1126 RANKITKEV
+1126 SVDV
-1135 KNLSLSMQINANN
+1135 KAMKLSINLGATNA
-1148 MGENVKVG
+1148 GESVKPS
-1156 QEIDYKINI
+1156 QEIDYQINVANEKGAI
-1165 DNPSTSVTATPLLIQ
+1165 D
-1180 DYISDLLD
+1180 ISDLIIEDYLD
-1188 INGIEL
+1188 NCLEVNSVQL
-1194 NGKLLTE
+1194 NGKELSTE
-1201 EEYTIDTNWD
+1201 EYSLQN
-1211 SEEGGQIVNIP
+1211 SEENEGQILTIEGELK
-1222 TSLNAGE
+1222 SGE
-1229 NMNIVLKTS
+1229 NANILIKTKVNDEVQSYEDTEIVNDAKISVLDTVVASTDK
-1238 VNKEVE
+1238 V
-1244 TYKDSEIINNAI
+1244 
-1256 VELDNE
+1256 
-1262 PIIKSEKI
+1262 

-1284 TKVTNNGGNNENPSN
+1284 TKVTNNGGNNEKPSN

-1394 LEGKYLVVFDYD
+1394 SEGKYLVVFGYD

-1425 SDVEMVNTV
+1425 SDVEIINTV
-1434 IEGNE
+1434 MEGTE

-1577 LVLTKTM
+1577 LILTKTM

-1629 IISVKTGAAIT
+1629 IISVKTGVAIT

-1646 SIIAVMAVGTYIVSR
+1646 SIIAVMAVGTYIISR

>member
-1 MNIRTNNLVNKVI
+1 MNIRTNNLGNKVI

-455 SYYSGTYGV
+455 SYYSDTYGV

-731 GSFPTKKDDNLNA
+731 GSFPTKKEDNLNA

-768 PTADLNE
+768 PTADLNA

-783 GSASNSKSYLIT
+783 GSALNSKSYLIT

-822 AKESYGVTYTNV
+822 AKESYDVTYTNV

-869 VGEGKAEKAS
+869 VGEGKVEKDS

-896 KNNGNEDATNVEI
+896 KNNGNEDATNVE
-909 KNSIPN
+909 
-915 GLTALKYVKGKV
+915 LK
-927 AEDDE
+927 
-932 SGTYGAAV
+932 
-940 WHFEELNTDSVDEII
+940 EII
-955 SKIGIGETKTIS
+955 PAHTIAMELAKQDDGNGIGTPQVYLKELEDKEISKTIEKIAIGETK
-967 LYAKVNTEIT
+967 KVNLYIKADAQEEISE
-977 DNQLVINELTVKYKE
+977 VVSNEITVKYKE
-992 REEKRYVTTKGKQSN
+992 REEKRYITNTIKNSN
-1007 IDVNFEATNPESD
+1007 INLNFSDPESMEE
-1020 ADILES
+1020 LEQ
-1026 GKEYQYMLVAQNM
+1026 GQETRLC
-1039 NEEIPVDLNIELLVN
+1039 LNVNNVTEN
-1054 DLFEVTKIEYFDD
+1054 DLKNVNVEFITNDAFEVTKIETFDD
-1067 SKLDNEDYQGEVIEG
+1067 SKLDDESYEGDVLENTNRIEIKNMSKEMPIF
-1082 VNKVTISNLKDLQN
+1082 V
-1096 ILITVKAKQG
+1096 TVKAKNATTVKKG
-1106 TSNIS
+1106 T
-1111 TAEIYPILTENNNKI
+1111 IYAKVTEN
-1126 RANKITKEV
+1126 
-1135 KNLSLSMQINANN
+1135 KNVVRSNAISI
-1148 MGENVKVG
+1148 NVKAMKLSINLEATNAGESVKPS
-1156 QEIDYKINI
+1156 QEIDYQINVANEKGAI
-1165 DNPSTSVTATPLLIQ
+1165 D
-1180 DYISDLLD
+1180 ISDLIIEDYLD
-1188 INGIEL
+1188 NCLEVNSVQL
-1194 NGKLLTE
+1194 NGKELSTE
-1201 EEYTIDTNWD
+1201 EYSLQN
-1211 SEEGGQIVNIP
+1211 SEENEGQILTIEGELK
-1222 TSLNAGE
+1222 SGE
-1229 NMNIVLKTS
+1229 NANILIKTKVNDEVQSYEDTEIVNDAKISVLDTVVASTDK
-1238 VNKEVE
+1238 V
-1244 TYKDSEIINNAI
+1244 
-1256 VELDNE
+1256 
-1262 PIIKSEKI
+1262 

-1304 NNQNNNNN
+1304 NNQNNSNN

-1394 LEGKYLVVFDYD
+1394 SEGKYLVVFGYD
-1406 TEKYVPTVYQADG
+1406 TEKYIPTVYQADG

-1425 SDVEMVNTV
+1425 SDVEIINTV
-1434 IEGNE
+1434 MDGTE

-1513 IEYKI
+1513 IEYKV

-1629 IISVKTGAAIT
+1629 IISVKTGVAIT

-1646 SIIAVMAVGTYIVSR
+1646 SIIAVMAVGTYIISR

>member
-1 MNIRTNNLVNKVI
+1 MNIRTNKLVNKVI

-49 EFSTYFLNQAG
+49 EFSTYFLNEAG
-60 EKVEKIEEDINKG
+60 EKVEKIEEDINRG

-123 INAGTTTTIKLA
+123 INAGTTTTIKLG

-194 LTSRVLTN
+194 LTSKVLTN

-291 KNIQDTFVVTYT
+291 KNTQDTFVVTYT

-314 VTINSTISIYDN
+314 VAINSTISTYDN

-384 NISVKENTSSYMAQ
+384 NISVKENASSYMAQ
-398 DISTKANIIYKESR
+398 DKSAKANIIYKESR

-423 EDGSIVIKD
+423 EDGSIVVKD

-450 GDIVI
+450 GDVVI
-455 SYYSGTYGV
+455 SYYSDTYGA
-464 IFETTKPIALGT
+464 IFEATKPVALGT
-476 VKIRNIKTISNNNY
+476 VRIRNIKTISNNNY

-516 SESKIELKNI
+516 SESQIELKNI

-658 SLSDNGEESVN
+658 SLSDNGEETVN

-768 PTADLNE
+768 PTADLNA

-896 KNNGNEDATNVEI
+896 KNNGNEDATNVE
-909 KNSIPN
+909 
-915 GLTALKYVKGKV
+915 LK
-927 AEDDE
+927 
-932 SGTYGAAV
+932 
-940 WHFEELNTDSVDEII
+940 EII
-955 SKIGIGETKTIS
+955 PAHTIAMELAKQDDGNGIGTPQVYFKELEDKEISKTIEKIAIGETK
-967 LYAKVNTEIT
+967 KVNLYIKADAQEETSEVVSNEI
-977 DNQLVINELTVKYKE
+977 TVKYKE
-992 REEKRYVTTKGKQSN
+992 REEKRYITNTIKNSN
-1007 IDVNFEATNPESD
+1007 INLNLSDPESMEE
-1020 ADILES
+1020 LEQ
-1026 GKEYQYMLVAQNM
+1026 GQETRLC
-1039 NEEIPVDLNIELLVN
+1039 LNVNNVTEN
-1054 DLFEVTKIEYFDD
+1054 DLKNVNVEFITNDAFEVTKIETFDD
-1067 SKLDNEDYQGEVIEG
+1067 SKLDDESYEGDVLENTNKIEIK
-1082 VNKVTISNLKDLQN
+1082 NISKEMP
-1096 ILITVKAKQG
+1096 IFVTVKAKNATTVKKG
-1106 TSNIS
+1106 T
-1111 TAEIYPILTENNNKI
+1111 IYAKVTENKHVVRSNVI
-1126 RANKITKEV
+1126 SVDV
-1135 KNLSLSMQINANN
+1135 KAMKLSINLGATNA
-1148 MGENVKVG
+1148 GESVKPS
-1156 QEIDYKINI
+1156 QEIDYQINVANEKGAI
-1165 DNPSTSVTATPLLIQ
+1165 D
-1180 DYISDLLD
+1180 ISDLIIEDYLD
-1188 INGIEL
+1188 NCLEVNSVQL
-1194 NGKLLTE
+1194 NGKELSTE
-1201 EEYTIDTNWD
+1201 EYSLQN
-1211 SEEGGQIVNIP
+1211 SEENEGQILTIEGELK
-1222 TSLNAGE
+1222 SGE
-1229 NMNIVLKTS
+1229 NANILIKTKVNDEVQSYEDTEIVNDAKISVLDTVVASTDK
-1238 VNKEVE
+1238 V
-1244 TYKDSEIINNAI
+1244 
-1256 VELDNE
+1256 
-1262 PIIKSEKI
+1262 

-1352 GKRDQEEEKLGD
+1352 GRRDQEEEKLSN

-1371 LQTNSVTATE
+1371 LQTNSVIATE

-1394 LEGKYLVVFDYD
+1394 SEGKYLVVFGYD

-1425 SDVEMVNTV
+1425 SDVEIINTV
-1434 IEGNE
+1434 MEGTE
-1439 QRVAATDTLEIA
+1439 QRVAATDTLEIT

-1629 IISVKTGAAIT
+1629 IISVKTGVAIT

>member
-347 NVSSEEQAIYKGKL
+347 NVSSEEQSIYKGKL

-455 SYYSGTYGV
+455 SYYSDTYGV

-731 GSFPTKKDDNLNA
+731 GSFPTKKEDNLNA

-768 PTADLNE
+768 PTADLNA

-783 GSASNSKSYLIT
+783 GSALNSKSYLIT

-822 AKESYGVTYTNV
+822 AKESYDVTYTNV

-869 VGEGKAEKAS
+869 VGEGKVEKDS

-896 KNNGNEDATNVEI
+896 KNNGNEDATNVE
-909 KNSIPN
+909 
-915 GLTALKYVKGKV
+915 LK
-927 AEDDE
+927 
-932 SGTYGAAV
+932 
-940 WHFEELNTDSVDEII
+940 EII
-955 SKIGIGETKTIS
+955 PAHTIAMELAKQDDGNGIGTPQVYLKELEDKEISKTIEKIAIGETK
-967 LYAKVNTEIT
+967 KVNLYIKADAQEEISE
-977 DNQLVINELTVKYKE
+977 VVSNEITVKYKE
-992 REEKRYVTTKGKQSN
+992 REEKRYITNTIKNSN
-1007 IDVNFEATNPESD
+1007 INLNFSDPESMEE
-1020 ADILES
+1020 LEQ
-1026 GKEYQYMLVAQNM
+1026 GQETRLC
-1039 NEEIPVDLNIELLVN
+1039 LNVNNVTEN
-1054 DLFEVTKIEYFDD
+1054 DLKNVNVEFITNDAFEVTKIETFDD
-1067 SKLDNEDYQGEVIEG
+1067 SKLDDESYEGDVLENTNRIEIKNMSKEMPIF
-1082 VNKVTISNLKDLQN
+1082 V
-1096 ILITVKAKQG
+1096 TVKAKNATTVKKG
-1106 TSNIS
+1106 T
-1111 TAEIYPILTENNNKI
+1111 IYAKVTEN
-1126 RANKITKEV
+1126 
-1135 KNLSLSMQINANN
+1135 KNVVRSNAISI
-1148 MGENVKVG
+1148 NVKAMKLSINLEATNAGESVKPS
-1156 QEIDYKINI
+1156 QEIDYQINVANEKGAI
-1165 DNPSTSVTATPLLIQ
+1165 D
-1180 DYISDLLD
+1180 ISDLIIEDYLD
-1188 INGIEL
+1188 NCLEVNSVQL
-1194 NGKLLTE
+1194 NGKELSTE
-1201 EEYTIDTNWD
+1201 EYSLQN
-1211 SEEGGQIVNIP
+1211 SEENEGQILTIEGELK
-1222 TSLNAGE
+1222 SGE
-1229 NMNIVLKTS
+1229 NANILIKTKVNDEVQSYEDTEIVNDAKISVLDTVVASTDK
-1238 VNKEVE
+1238 V
-1244 TYKDSEIINNAI
+1244 
-1256 VELDNE
+1256 
-1262 PIIKSEKI
+1262 

-1304 NNQNNNNN
+1304 NNQNNSNN

-1394 LEGKYLVVFDYD
+1394 SEGKYLVVFGYD
-1406 TEKYVPTVYQADG
+1406 TEKYIPTVYQADG

-1425 SDVEMVNTV
+1425 SDVEIINTV
-1434 IEGNE
+1434 MDGTE

-1577 LVLTKTM
+1577 LILTKTM

-1629 IISVKTGAAIT
+1629 IISVKTGVAIT

-1646 SIIAVMAVGTYIVSR
+1646 SIIAVMAVGTYIISR

>member
-1 MNIRTNNLVNKVI
+1 MNIRTNNLVNKVV

-49 EFSTYFLNQAG
+49 EFSTYFLNEAG

-123 INAGTTTTIKLA
+123 INAGTTTTIKLG

-194 LTSRVLTN
+194 LTSKVLTN

-291 KNIQDTFVVTYT
+291 KNTQDTFVVTYT

-314 VTINSTISIYDN
+314 VAINSTISTYDN

-369 NTTTEI
+369 NNTTEI

-384 NISVKENTSSYMAQ
+384 NISVKENASSYMAQ
-398 DISTKANIIYKESR
+398 DKSAKANIIYKESR

-423 EDGSIVIKD
+423 EDGSIVVKD

-450 GDIVI
+450 GDVVI
-455 SYYSGTYGV
+455 SYYSDTYGA
-464 IFETTKPIALGT
+464 IFEATKPVALGT
-476 VKIRNIKTISNNNY
+476 VRIRNIKTILNNNY
-490 SREIINMLTGIKEN
+490 SREIINMLTEIKEN

-516 SESKIELKNI
+516 SESQIELKNI

-896 KNNGNEDATNVEI
+896 KNNGNEDATNVE
-909 KNSIPN
+909 
-915 GLTALKYVKGKV
+915 LK
-927 AEDDE
+927 
-932 SGTYGAAV
+932 
-940 WHFEELNTDSVDEII
+940 EII
-955 SKIGIGETKTIS
+955 PAHTIAMELAKQDEGNGIGIPQVYLKELEDKEISKTIEKIAIGETK
-967 LYAKVNTEIT
+967 KVNLYIKADAQEETSEVVSNEI
-977 DNQLVINELTVKYKE
+977 TVKYKE
-992 REEKRYVTTKGKQSN
+992 REEKRYITNTIKNSN
-1007 IDVNFEATNPESD
+1007 INLNFSDPESMEE
-1020 ADILES
+1020 LEQ
-1026 GKEYQYMLVAQNM
+1026 GQETRLC
-1039 NEEIPVDLNIELLVN
+1039 LNVNNVTEN
-1054 DLFEVTKIEYFDD
+1054 DLKNINVEFITNDAFEVTKIETFDD
-1067 SKLDNEDYQGEVIEG
+1067 SKLDDESYKGDVLENTNKIEIK
-1082 VNKVTISNLKDLQN
+1082 NISKEMP
-1096 ILITVKAKQG
+1096 IFVTVKAKNATTVKKG
-1106 TSNIS
+1106 T
-1111 TAEIYPILTENNNKI
+1111 IYAKVTENKHVVRSNAI
-1126 RANKITKEV
+1126 SVDV
-1135 KNLSLSMQINANN
+1135 KAMKLSINLGATNA
-1148 MGENVKVG
+1148 GESVKPS
-1156 QEIDYKINI
+1156 QEIDYQINVANEKGAI
-1165 DNPSTSVTATPLLIQ
+1165 D
-1180 DYISDLLD
+1180 ISDLIIEDYLD
-1188 INGIEL
+1188 NCLEVNSVQL
-1194 NGKLLTE
+1194 NGKELSTE
-1201 EEYTIDTNWD
+1201 EYSLQN
-1211 SEEGGQIVNIP
+1211 SEENEGQILTIEGELK
-1222 TSLNAGE
+1222 SGE
-1229 NMNIVLKTS
+1229 NANVLIKTKVNDEVQSYEDTEIVNDAKIS
-1238 VNKEVE
+1238 V
-1244 TYKDSEIINNAI
+1244 
-1256 VELDNE
+1256 LDTVVA
-1262 PIIKSEKI
+1262 STDKI
-1270 VHLLGATVKDEPEG
+1270 VHLLGATVKEDEPEG
-1284 TKVTNNGGNNENPSN
+1284 TKITNNDGNKEDPSN

-1331 NQGEEKT
+1331 NQAEEKT

-1352 GKRDQEEEKLGD
+1352 GRRDQEEEKLSN

-1371 LQTNSVTATE
+1371 LQTNSVIATE

-1394 LEGKYLVVFDYD
+1394 SEGKYLVVFGYD

-1425 SDVEMVNTV
+1425 SDVEIINTV
-1434 IEGNE
+1434 MEGTE
-1439 QRVAATDTLEIA
+1439 QRVAATDTLEII

-1577 LVLTKTM
+1577 LILTKTM

-1629 IISVKTGAAIT
+1629 IISVKTGVAIT

>member
-1 MNIRTNNLVNKVI
+1 MNIRTNNLGNKVI

-314 VTINSTISIYDN
+314 VAINSTISIYDN

-375 NVDYLDVAE
+375 NVDYLNVAE
-384 NISVKENTSSYMAQ
+384 NISVKENTSSYMEQ
-398 DISTKANIIYKESR
+398 DKSAKANIIYKESR

-455 SYYSGTYGV
+455 SYYSDTYGV

-588 GNGLELGNAKIYKEN
+588 GNVLELGNAKIYKEN

-731 GSFPTKKDDNLNA
+731 GSFPTKKEDNLNA

-768 PTADLNE
+768 PTADLNA

-783 GSASNSKSYLIT
+783 GSALNSKSYLIT

-822 AKESYGVTYTNV
+822 AKESYDVTYTNV

-869 VGEGKAEKAS
+869 VGEGKVEKDS

-896 KNNGNEDATNVEI
+896 KNNGNEDATNVE
-909 KNSIPN
+909 
-915 GLTALKYVKGKV
+915 LK
-927 AEDDE
+927 
-932 SGTYGAAV
+932 
-940 WHFEELNTDSVDEII
+940 EII
-955 SKIGIGETKTIS
+955 PAHTIAMELAKQDDGNGIGTPQVYLKELEDKEISKTIEKIAIGETK
-967 LYAKVNTEIT
+967 KVNLYIKADAQEEISE
-977 DNQLVINELTVKYKE
+977 VVSNEITVKYKE
-992 REEKRYVTTKGKQSN
+992 REEKRYITNTIKNSN
-1007 IDVNFEATNPESD
+1007 INLNFSDPESMEE
-1020 ADILES
+1020 LEQ
-1026 GKEYQYMLVAQNM
+1026 GQETRLC
-1039 NEEIPVDLNIELLVN
+1039 LNVNNVTEN
-1054 DLFEVTKIEYFDD
+1054 DLKNVNVEFITNDAFEVTKIETFDD
-1067 SKLDNEDYQGEVIEG
+1067 SKLDDESYEGDVLENTNRIEIKNMSKEMPIF
-1082 VNKVTISNLKDLQN
+1082 V
-1096 ILITVKAKQG
+1096 TVKAKNATTVKKG
-1106 TSNIS
+1106 T
-1111 TAEIYPILTENNNKI
+1111 IYAKVTEN
-1126 RANKITKEV
+1126 
-1135 KNLSLSMQINANN
+1135 KNVVRSNAISI
-1148 MGENVKVG
+1148 NVKAMKLSINLEATNAGESVKPS
-1156 QEIDYKINI
+1156 QEIDYQINVANEKGAI
-1165 DNPSTSVTATPLLIQ
+1165 D
-1180 DYISDLLD
+1180 ISDLIIEDYLD
-1188 INGIEL
+1188 NCLEVNSVQL
-1194 NGKLLTE
+1194 NGKELSTE
-1201 EEYTIDTNWD
+1201 EYSLQN
-1211 SEEGGQIVNIP
+1211 SEENEGQILTIEGELK
-1222 TSLNAGE
+1222 SGE
-1229 NMNIVLKTS
+1229 NANILIKTKVNDEVQSYEDTEIVNDAKISVLDTVVASTDK
-1238 VNKEVE
+1238 V
-1244 TYKDSEIINNAI
+1244 
-1256 VELDNE
+1256 
-1262 PIIKSEKI
+1262 

-1394 LEGKYLVVFDYD
+1394 SEGKYLVVFGYD
-1406 TEKYVPTVYQADG
+1406 TEKYIPTVYQADG

-1425 SDVEMVNTV
+1425 SDVEIINTV
-1434 IEGNE
+1434 MEGTE

-1513 IEYKI
+1513 IEYKV

-1629 IISVKTGAAIT
+1629 IISVKTGVAIT

-1646 SIIAVMAVGTYIVSR
+1646 SIIAVMAVGTYIISR

>member
-347 NVSSEEQAIYKGKL
+347 NVSSEEQSIYKGKL

-455 SYYSGTYGV
+455 SYYSDTYGV

-731 GSFPTKKDDNLNA
+731 GSFPTKKEDNLNA

-768 PTADLNE
+768 PTADLNA

-783 GSASNSKSYLIT
+783 GSALNSKSYLIT

-822 AKESYGVTYTNV
+822 AKESYDVTYTNV

-869 VGEGKAEKAS
+869 VGEGKVEKDS

-896 KNNGNEDATNVEI
+896 KNNGNEDATNVE
-909 KNSIPN
+909 
-915 GLTALKYVKGKV
+915 LK
-927 AEDDE
+927 
-932 SGTYGAAV
+932 
-940 WHFEELNTDSVDEII
+940 EII
-955 SKIGIGETKTIS
+955 PAHTIAMELAKQDDGNGIGTPQVYLKELEDKEISKTIEKIAIGETK
-967 LYAKVNTEIT
+967 KVNLYIKADAQEEISE
-977 DNQLVINELTVKYKE
+977 VVSNEITVKYKE
-992 REEKRYVTTKGKQSN
+992 REEKRYITNTIKNSN
-1007 IDVNFEATNPESD
+1007 INLNFSDPESMEE
-1020 ADILES
+1020 LEQ
-1026 GKEYQYMLVAQNM
+1026 GQETRLC
-1039 NEEIPVDLNIELLVN
+1039 LNVNNVTEN
-1054 DLFEVTKIEYFDD
+1054 DLKNVNVEFITNDAFEVTKIETFDD
-1067 SKLDNEDYQGEVIEG
+1067 SKLDDESYEGDVLENTNRIEIKNMSKEMPIF
-1082 VNKVTISNLKDLQN
+1082 V
-1096 ILITVKAKQG
+1096 TVKAKNATTVKKG
-1106 TSNIS
+1106 T
-1111 TAEIYPILTENNNKI
+1111 IYAKVTEN
-1126 RANKITKEV
+1126 
-1135 KNLSLSMQINANN
+1135 KNVVRSNAISI
-1148 MGENVKVG
+1148 NVKAMKLSINLEATNAGESVKPS
-1156 QEIDYKINI
+1156 QEIDYQINVANEKGAI
-1165 DNPSTSVTATPLLIQ
+1165 D
-1180 DYISDLLD
+1180 ISDLIIEDYLD
-1188 INGIEL
+1188 NCLEVNSVQL
-1194 NGKLLTE
+1194 NGKELSTE
-1201 EEYTIDTNWD
+1201 EYSLQN
-1211 SEEGGQIVNIP
+1211 SEENEGQILTIEGELK
-1222 TSLNAGE
+1222 SGE
-1229 NMNIVLKTS
+1229 NANILIKTKVNDEVQSYEDTEIVNDAKISVLDTVVASTDK
-1238 VNKEVE
+1238 V
-1244 TYKDSEIINNAI
+1244 
-1256 VELDNE
+1256 
-1262 PIIKSEKI
+1262 

-1304 NNQNNNNN
+1304 NNQNNSNN

-1394 LEGKYLVVFDYD
+1394 SEGKYLVVFGYD
-1406 TEKYVPTVYQADG
+1406 TEKYIPTVYQADG

-1425 SDVEMVNTV
+1425 SDVEIINTV
-1434 IEGNE
+1434 MDGTE

-1513 IEYKI
+1513 IEYKV

-1629 IISVKTGAAIT
+1629 IISVKTGVAIT

-1646 SIIAVMAVGTYIVSR
+1646 SIIAVMAVGTYIISR

>member
-1 MNIRTNNLVNKVI
+1 MNIRTNNLGNKVI

-347 NVSSEEQAIYKGKL
+347 NVNSEEQAIYKGKL

-384 NISVKENTSSYMAQ
+384 NISVKENISSYMAQ

-455 SYYSGTYGV
+455 SYYSDTYGV

-476 VKIRNIKTISNNNY
+476 VRIRNIKTISNNNY

-720 DGATVKDVKIL
+720 DGATVKNVKIL
-731 GSFPTKKDDNLNA
+731 GSFPTKKEDNLNA

-768 PTADLNE
+768 PTADLNA

-783 GSASNSKSYLIT
+783 GSALNSKSYLIT

-822 AKESYGVTYTNV
+822 AKESYDVTYTNV

-869 VGEGKAEKAS
+869 VGEGKVEKDS
-879 TGETITS
+879 TGETMTS

-896 KNNGNEDATNVEI
+896 KNNGNEDATNVE
-909 KNSIPN
+909 
-915 GLTALKYVKGKV
+915 LK
-927 AEDDE
+927 
-932 SGTYGAAV
+932 
-940 WHFEELNTDSVDEII
+940 EII
-955 SKIGIGETKTIS
+955 PAHTIAMELAKQDDGNGIGTPQVYLKELEDKEISKTIEKIAIGETK
-967 LYAKVNTEIT
+967 KVNLYIKADAQEEISE
-977 DNQLVINELTVKYKE
+977 VVSNEITVKYKE
-992 REEKRYVTTKGKQSN
+992 REEKRYITNTIKNSN
-1007 IDVNFEATNPESD
+1007 INLNFSDPESMEE
-1020 ADILES
+1020 LEQ
-1026 GKEYQYMLVAQNM
+1026 GQETRLC
-1039 NEEIPVDLNIELLVN
+1039 LNVNNVTEN
-1054 DLFEVTKIEYFDD
+1054 DLKNVNVEFITNDAFEVTKIETFDD
-1067 SKLDNEDYQGEVIEG
+1067 SKLDDESYEGDVLENTNRIEIKNMSKEMPIF
-1082 VNKVTISNLKDLQN
+1082 V
-1096 ILITVKAKQG
+1096 TVKAKNATTVKKG
-1106 TSNIS
+1106 T
-1111 TAEIYPILTENNNKI
+1111 IYAKVTEN
-1126 RANKITKEV
+1126 
-1135 KNLSLSMQINANN
+1135 KNVVRSNAISI
-1148 MGENVKVG
+1148 NVKAMKLSINLEATNAGESVKPS
-1156 QEIDYKINI
+1156 QEIDYQINVANEKGAI
-1165 DNPSTSVTATPLLIQ
+1165 D
-1180 DYISDLLD
+1180 ISDLIIEDYLD
-1188 INGIEL
+1188 NCLEVNSVQL
-1194 NGKLLTE
+1194 NGKELSTE
-1201 EEYTIDTNWD
+1201 EYSLQN
-1211 SEEGGQIVNIP
+1211 SEENEGQILTIEGELK
-1222 TSLNAGE
+1222 SGE
-1229 NMNIVLKTS
+1229 NANILIKTKVNDEVQSYEDTEIVNDAKISVLDTVVASTDK
-1238 VNKEVE
+1238 V
-1244 TYKDSEIINNAI
+1244 
-1256 VELDNE
+1256 
-1262 PIIKSEKI
+1262 

-1394 LEGKYLVVFDYD
+1394 SEGKYLVVFGYD
-1406 TEKYVPTVYQADG
+1406 TEKYIPTVYQADG

-1425 SDVEMVNTV
+1425 SDVEIINTV
-1434 IEGNE
+1434 MEGTE

-1629 IISVKTGAAIT
+1629 IISVKTGVAIT

-1646 SIIAVMAVGTYIVSR
+1646 SIIAVMAVGTYIISR

>member
-1 MNIRTNNLVNKVI
+1 MNIRTNNLGNKVI

-194 LTSRVLTN
+194 LTSKILTN

-291 KNIQDTFVVTYT
+291 KNTQDTFVVTYT

-314 VTINSTISIYDN
+314 VAINSTISTYDN

-375 NVDYLDVAE
+375 NVDYLDAAE
-384 NISVKENTSSYMAQ
+384 NISVKENASSYMAQ
-398 DISTKANIIYKESR
+398 DKSTKANIIYKESR

-423 EDGSIVIKD
+423 ENGSIVIKD

-455 SYYSGTYGV
+455 SYYSDTYGV

-476 VKIRNIKTISNNNY
+476 VRIRNIKTISNNNY
-490 SREIINMLTGIKEN
+490 SREIINMLTEIKEN

-658 SLSDNGEESVN
+658 SLSDNGEETVN

-869 VGEGKAEKAS
+869 VGEGKVEKDS

-896 KNNGNEDATNVEI
+896 KNNGNEDATNVE
-909 KNSIPN
+909 
-915 GLTALKYVKGKV
+915 LK
-927 AEDDE
+927 
-932 SGTYGAAV
+932 
-940 WHFEELNTDSVDEII
+940 EII
-955 SKIGIGETKTIS
+955 PAHTIAMELAKQDDGNGIGIPQVYLKELEDKEISKTIEKIAIGETK
-967 LYAKVNTEIT
+967 KVNLYIKADAQEEISE
-977 DNQLVINELTVKYKE
+977 VVSNEITVKYKE
-992 REEKRYVTTKGKQSN
+992 REEKRYITNTIKNSN
-1007 IDVNFEATNPESD
+1007 INLNFSDPESMEE
-1020 ADILES
+1020 LEQ
-1026 GKEYQYMLVAQNM
+1026 GQETRLC
-1039 NEEIPVDLNIELLVN
+1039 LNVNNVTEN
-1054 DLFEVTKIEYFDD
+1054 DLKNVNVEFITNDAFEVTKIETFDD
-1067 SKLDNEDYQGEVIEG
+1067 SKLDDESYEGDVLENTNRIEIKNMSKEMPIF
-1082 VNKVTISNLKDLQN
+1082 V
-1096 ILITVKAKQG
+1096 TVKAKNVTTVKKG
-1106 TSNIS
+1106 T
-1111 TAEIYPILTENNNKI
+1111 IYAKVTENKHVVRSNAI
-1126 RANKITKEV
+1126 SVDV
-1135 KNLSLSMQINANN
+1135 KAMKLSINLGATNA
-1148 MGENVKVG
+1148 GESVKPS
-1156 QEIDYKINI
+1156 QEIDYQINVANEKGAI
-1165 DNPSTSVTATPLLIQ
+1165 D
-1180 DYISDLLD
+1180 ISDLIIEDYLD
-1188 INGIEL
+1188 NCLEVNSVQL
-1194 NGKLLTE
+1194 NGKELSTE
-1201 EEYTIDTNWD
+1201 EYSLQN
-1211 SEEGGQIVNIP
+1211 SEENEGQILTIEGELK
-1222 TSLNAGE
+1222 SGE
-1229 NMNIVLKTS
+1229 NANILIKTKVNDEVQSYEDTEIVNDAKISVLDTVVASTDK
-1238 VNKEVE
+1238 V
-1244 TYKDSEIINNAI
+1244 
-1256 VELDNE
+1256 
-1262 PIIKSEKI
+1262 

-1284 TKVTNNGGNNENPSN
+1284 TKVTNNGGNNEKPSN

-1304 NNQNNNNN
+1304 NNQNNNN

-1394 LEGKYLVVFDYD
+1394 SEGKYLVVFGYD

-1425 SDVEMVNTV
+1425 SDVEIINTV
-1434 IEGNE
+1434 MEGTE
-1439 QRVAATDTLEIA
+1439 QRVAATDTLEII

-1577 LVLTKTM
+1577 LILTKTM

>member
-347 NVSSEEQAIYKGKL
+347 NVNSEEQAIYKGKL

-384 NISVKENTSSYMAQ
+384 NISVKENISSYMAQ

-455 SYYSGTYGV
+455 SYYSDTYGV

-476 VKIRNIKTISNNNY
+476 VRIRNIKTISNNNY

-720 DGATVKDVKIL
+720 DGATVKNVKIL
-731 GSFPTKKDDNLNA
+731 GSFPTKKEDNLNA

-768 PTADLNE
+768 PTADLNA

-783 GSASNSKSYLIT
+783 GSALNSKSYLIT

-822 AKESYGVTYTNV
+822 AKESYDVTYTNV

-869 VGEGKAEKAS
+869 VGEGKVEKDS

-896 KNNGNEDATNVEI
+896 KNNGNEDATNVE
-909 KNSIPN
+909 
-915 GLTALKYVKGKV
+915 LK
-927 AEDDE
+927 
-932 SGTYGAAV
+932 
-940 WHFEELNTDSVDEII
+940 EII
-955 SKIGIGETKTIS
+955 PAHTIAMELAKQDDGNGIGTPQVYLKELEDKEISKTIEKIAIGETK
-967 LYAKVNTEIT
+967 KVNLYIKADAQEEISE
-977 DNQLVINELTVKYKE
+977 VVSNEITVKYKE
-992 REEKRYVTTKGKQSN
+992 REEKRYITNTIKNSN
-1007 IDVNFEATNPESD
+1007 INLNFSDPESMEE
-1020 ADILES
+1020 LEQ
-1026 GKEYQYMLVAQNM
+1026 GQETRLC
-1039 NEEIPVDLNIELLVN
+1039 LNVNNVTEN
-1054 DLFEVTKIEYFDD
+1054 DLKNVNVEFITNDAFEVTKIETFDD
-1067 SKLDNEDYQGEVIEG
+1067 SKLDDESYEGDVLENTNRIEIKNMSKEMPIF
-1082 VNKVTISNLKDLQN
+1082 V
-1096 ILITVKAKQG
+1096 TVKAKNATTVKKG
-1106 TSNIS
+1106 T
-1111 TAEIYPILTENNNKI
+1111 IYAKVTEN
-1126 RANKITKEV
+1126 
-1135 KNLSLSMQINANN
+1135 KNVVRSNAISI
-1148 MGENVKVG
+1148 NVKAMKLSINLEATNAGESVKPS
-1156 QEIDYKINI
+1156 QEIDYQINVANEKGAI
-1165 DNPSTSVTATPLLIQ
+1165 D
-1180 DYISDLLD
+1180 ISDLIIEDYLD
-1188 INGIEL
+1188 NCLEVNSVQL
-1194 NGKLLTE
+1194 NGKELSTE
-1201 EEYTIDTNWD
+1201 EYSLQN
-1211 SEEGGQIVNIP
+1211 SEENEGQILTIEGELK
-1222 TSLNAGE
+1222 SGE
-1229 NMNIVLKTS
+1229 NANILIKTKVNDEVQSYEDTEIVNDAKISVLDTVVASTDK
-1238 VNKEVE
+1238 V
-1244 TYKDSEIINNAI
+1244 
-1256 VELDNE
+1256 
-1262 PIIKSEKI
+1262 

-1394 LEGKYLVVFDYD
+1394 SEGKYLVVFGYD
-1406 TEKYVPTVYQADG
+1406 TEKYIPTVYQADG

-1425 SDVEMVNTV
+1425 SDVEIINTV
-1434 IEGNE
+1434 MEGTE

-1513 IEYKI
+1513 IEYKV

-1629 IISVKTGAAIT
+1629 IISVKTGVAIT

-1646 SIIAVMAVGTYIVSR
+1646 SIIAVMAVGTYIISR

>member
-1 MNIRTNNLVNKVI
+1 MNIRTNNLGNKVI

-347 NVSSEEQAIYKGKL
+347 NVNSEEQAIYKGKL

-384 NISVKENTSSYMAQ
+384 NISVKENISSYMAQ

-455 SYYSGTYGV
+455 SYYSDTYGV

-476 VKIRNIKTISNNNY
+476 VRIRNIKTISNNNY

-731 GSFPTKKDDNLNA
+731 GSFPTKKEDNLNA

-768 PTADLNE
+768 PTADLNA

-783 GSASNSKSYLIT
+783 GSALNSKSYLIT

-822 AKESYGVTYTNV
+822 AKESYDVTYTNV

-869 VGEGKAEKAS
+869 VGEGKVEKDS

-896 KNNGNEDATNVEI
+896 KNNGNEDATNVE
-909 KNSIPN
+909 
-915 GLTALKYVKGKV
+915 LK
-927 AEDDE
+927 
-932 SGTYGAAV
+932 
-940 WHFEELNTDSVDEII
+940 EII
-955 SKIGIGETKTIS
+955 PAHTIAMELAKQDDGNGIGTPQVYLKELEDKEISKTIEKIAIGETK
-967 LYAKVNTEIT
+967 KVNLYIKADAQEEISE
-977 DNQLVINELTVKYKE
+977 VVSNEITVKYKE
-992 REEKRYVTTKGKQSN
+992 REEKRYITNTIKNSN
-1007 IDVNFEATNPESD
+1007 INLNFSDPESMEE
-1020 ADILES
+1020 LEQ
-1026 GKEYQYMLVAQNM
+1026 GQETRLC
-1039 NEEIPVDLNIELLVN
+1039 LNVNNVTEN
-1054 DLFEVTKIEYFDD
+1054 DLKNVNVEFITNDVFEVTKIETFDD
-1067 SKLDNEDYQGEVIEG
+1067 SKLDDESYEGDVLENTNRIEIKNMSKEMPIF
-1082 VNKVTISNLKDLQN
+1082 V
-1096 ILITVKAKQG
+1096 TVKAKNATTVKKG
-1106 TSNIS
+1106 T
-1111 TAEIYPILTENNNKI
+1111 IYAKVTEN
-1126 RANKITKEV
+1126 
-1135 KNLSLSMQINANN
+1135 KNVVRSNAISI
-1148 MGENVKVG
+1148 NVKAMKLSINLEATNAGESVKPS
-1156 QEIDYKINI
+1156 QEIDYQINVANEKGAI
-1165 DNPSTSVTATPLLIQ
+1165 D
-1180 DYISDLLD
+1180 ISDLIIEDYLD
-1188 INGIEL
+1188 NCLEVNSVQL
-1194 NGKLLTE
+1194 NGKELSTE
-1201 EEYTIDTNWD
+1201 EYSLQN
-1211 SEEGGQIVNIP
+1211 SEENEGQILTIEGELK
-1222 TSLNAGE
+1222 SGE
-1229 NMNIVLKTS
+1229 NANILIKTKVNDEVQSYEDTEIVNDAKISVLDTVVASTDK
-1238 VNKEVE
+1238 V
-1244 TYKDSEIINNAI
+1244 
-1256 VELDNE
+1256 
-1262 PIIKSEKI
+1262 

-1304 NNQNNNNN
+1304 NNQNNSNN

-1394 LEGKYLVVFDYD
+1394 SEGKYLVVFGYD

-1425 SDVEMVNTV
+1425 SDVEIINTV
-1434 IEGNE
+1434 MDGTE

-1513 IEYKI
+1513 IEYKV

-1629 IISVKTGAAIT
+1629 IISVKTGVAIT

-1646 SIIAVMAVGTYIVSR
+1646 SIIAVMAVGTYIISR

>member
-398 DISTKANIIYKESR
+398 DKSAKANIIYKESR

-455 SYYSGTYGV
+455 SYYSDTYGV

-612 AGEQTKY
+612 VGEQTKY

-768 PTADLNE
+768 PTADLNA

-783 GSASNSKSYLIT
+783 GSALNSKSYLIT
-795 VDEMAVGEKLE
+795 IDEMAVGEKLE

-822 AKESYGVTYTNV
+822 AKESYDVTYTNV

-896 KNNGNEDATNVEI
+896 KNNGNEDATNVE
-909 KNSIPN
+909 
-915 GLTALKYVKGKV
+915 LK
-927 AEDDE
+927 
-932 SGTYGAAV
+932 
-940 WHFEELNTDSVDEII
+940 EII
-955 SKIGIGETKTIS
+955 PAHTIAMELAKQDDGNGIGTPQVYLKELEDKEISKTIEKIAIGETK
-967 LYAKVNTEIT
+967 KVNLYIKADAQEETSEVVSNEI
-977 DNQLVINELTVKYKE
+977 TVKYKE
-992 REEKRYVTTKGKQSN
+992 REEKRYITNTIKNSN
-1007 IDVNFEATNPESD
+1007 INLNFSDPESMEE
-1020 ADILES
+1020 LEQ
-1026 GKEYQYMLVAQNM
+1026 GQETRLC
-1039 NEEIPVDLNIELLVN
+1039 LNVNNVTEN
-1054 DLFEVTKIEYFDD
+1054 DLKNVNVEFITNDAFEVTKIETFDD
-1067 SKLDNEDYQGEVIEG
+1067 SKLDDESYEGDVLENTNKIEIKNMSKEMPIF
-1082 VNKVTISNLKDLQN
+1082 V
-1096 ILITVKAKQG
+1096 TVKAKNATTVKKG
-1106 TSNIS
+1106 T
-1111 TAEIYPILTENNNKI
+1111 IYAKVTENKHVVRSNAI
-1126 RANKITKEV
+1126 SVDV
-1135 KNLSLSMQINANN
+1135 KAMKLSINLGATNA
-1148 MGENVKVG
+1148 GESVKPS
-1156 QEIDYKINI
+1156 QEIDYQINVANEKGAI
-1165 DNPSTSVTATPLLIQ
+1165 D
-1180 DYISDLLD
+1180 ISDLIIEDYLD
-1188 INGIEL
+1188 NCLEVNSVQL
-1194 NGKLLTE
+1194 NGKELSTE
-1201 EEYTIDTNWD
+1201 EYSLQN
-1211 SEEGGQIVNIP
+1211 SEENEGQILTIEGELK
-1222 TSLNAGE
+1222 SGE
-1229 NMNIVLKTS
+1229 NANILIKTKVNDEVQSYEDTEIVNDAKISVLDTVVASTDK
-1238 VNKEVE
+1238 V
-1244 TYKDSEIINNAI
+1244 
-1256 VELDNE
+1256 
-1262 PIIKSEKI
+1262 

-1284 TKVTNNGGNNENPSN
+1284 TKVTNNGGNNEKPSN

-1394 LEGKYLVVFDYD
+1394 SEGKYLVVFGYD

-1425 SDVEMVNTV
+1425 SDVEIINTV
-1434 IEGNE
+1434 MEGTE

-1577 LVLTKTM
+1577 LILTKTM

-1629 IISVKTGAAIT
+1629 IISVKTGVAIT

-1646 SIIAVMAVGTYIVSR
+1646 SIIAVMAVGTYIISR

>member
-1 MNIRTNNLVNKVI
+1 MNIRTNNLGNKVI

-154 VVLEGQ
+154 VILEGQ

-194 LTSRVLTN
+194 LTSKILTN

-226 NYPVKNT
+226 NYPAKNT
-233 TIDLTVPENVK
+233 TINLTVPENVK

-291 KNIQDTFVVTYT
+291 KNTQDTFVVTYT

-314 VTINSTISIYDN
+314 VTINSTIFTYDN

-398 DISTKANIIYKESR
+398 DISAKANIIYKESR

-455 SYYSGTYGV
+455 SYYSDTYGV

-720 DGATVKDVKIL
+720 DGAAVKDVKIL

-768 PTADLNE
+768 PTADLNA

-783 GSASNSKSYLIT
+783 GSALNSKSYLIT

-822 AKESYGVTYTNV
+822 AKESYDVTYTNV
-834 NTNQEKTASA
+834 NTNQEKTSSA

-869 VGEGKAEKAS
+869 VGEGKVEKDS

-896 KNNGNEDATNVEI
+896 KNNGNEDATNVE
-909 KNSIPN
+909 
-915 GLTALKYVKGKV
+915 LK
-927 AEDDE
+927 
-932 SGTYGAAV
+932 
-940 WHFEELNTDSVDEII
+940 EII
-955 SKIGIGETKTIS
+955 PAHTIAMELAKQDDGNGIGTPQVYLKELEDKEISKTIEKIAIGETK
-967 LYAKVNTEIT
+967 KVNLYIKADAQEEISE
-977 DNQLVINELTVKYKE
+977 VVSNEITVKYKE
-992 REEKRYVTTKGKQSN
+992 REEKRYITNTIKNSN
-1007 IDVNFEATNPESD
+1007 INLNFSDPESMEE
-1020 ADILES
+1020 LEQ
-1026 GKEYQYMLVAQNM
+1026 GQETRLC
-1039 NEEIPVDLNIELLVN
+1039 LNVNNVTEN
-1054 DLFEVTKIEYFDD
+1054 DLKNVNVEFITNDVFEVTKIETFDD
-1067 SKLDNEDYQGEVIEG
+1067 SKLDDESYEGDVLENTNRIEIKNMSKEMPIF
-1082 VNKVTISNLKDLQN
+1082 V
-1096 ILITVKAKQG
+1096 TVKAKNATTVKKG
-1106 TSNIS
+1106 T
-1111 TAEIYPILTENNNKI
+1111 IYAKVTEN
-1126 RANKITKEV
+1126 
-1135 KNLSLSMQINANN
+1135 KNVVRSNAISI
-1148 MGENVKVG
+1148 NVKAMKLSINLEATNAGESVKPS
-1156 QEIDYKINI
+1156 QEIDYQINVANEKGAI
-1165 DNPSTSVTATPLLIQ
+1165 D
-1180 DYISDLLD
+1180 ISDLIIEDYLD
-1188 INGIEL
+1188 NCLEVNSVQL
-1194 NGKLLTE
+1194 NGKELSTE
-1201 EEYTIDTNWD
+1201 EYSLQN
-1211 SEEGGQIVNIP
+1211 SEENEGQILTIEGELK
-1222 TSLNAGE
+1222 SGE
-1229 NMNIVLKTS
+1229 NANILIKTKVNDEVQSYEDTEIVNDAKISVLDTVVASTDK
-1238 VNKEVE
+1238 V
-1244 TYKDSEIINNAI
+1244 
-1256 VELDNE
+1256 
-1262 PIIKSEKI
+1262 

-1312 NNQENPSNNNQSQ
+1312 NQENPSNNNQSQ

-1331 NQGEEKT
+1331 NQGGEKT

-1394 LEGKYLVVFDYD
+1394 SEGKYLVVFGYD

-1425 SDVEMVNTV
+1425 SDVEIINTV
-1434 IEGNE
+1434 MEGTE
-1439 QRVAATDTLEIA
+1439 QRVAATDTLEIV

-1577 LVLTKTM
+1577 LILTKTM

-1595 AEISEAYNNLGI
+1595 AEISEAYNNFGI

-1629 IISVKTGAAIT
+1629 IISVKTGVAIT

-1646 SIIAVMAVGTYIVSR
+1646 SIIAVMAVGTYIISR

>member
-347 NVSSEEQAIYKGKL
+347 NVSSKEQAIYKGKL

-375 NVDYLDVAE
+375 NVDYLDVAD

-455 SYYSGTYGV
+455 SYYSDTYGV

-731 GSFPTKKDDNLNA
+731 GSFPTKKEDNLNA

-768 PTADLNE
+768 PTADLNA

-783 GSASNSKSYLIT
+783 GSALNSKSYLIT

-822 AKESYGVTYTNV
+822 AKESYDVTYTNV

-869 VGEGKAEKAS
+869 VGEGKVEKDS

-896 KNNGNEDATNVEI
+896 KNNGNEDATNVE
-909 KNSIPN
+909 
-915 GLTALKYVKGKV
+915 LK
-927 AEDDE
+927 
-932 SGTYGAAV
+932 
-940 WHFEELNTDSVDEII
+940 EII
-955 SKIGIGETKTIS
+955 PVHTIAMELAKQDDGNGIGTPQVYLKELEDKEISKTIEKIAIGETK
-967 LYAKVNTEIT
+967 KVNLYIKADAQEEISE
-977 DNQLVINELTVKYKE
+977 VVSNEITVKYKE
-992 REEKRYVTTKGKQSN
+992 REEKRYITNTIKNSN
-1007 IDVNFEATNPESD
+1007 INLNFSDPESMEE
-1020 ADILES
+1020 LEQ
-1026 GKEYQYMLVAQNM
+1026 GQETRLC
-1039 NEEIPVDLNIELLVN
+1039 LNVNNVTEN
-1054 DLFEVTKIEYFDD
+1054 DLKNVNVEFITNDAFEVTKIETFDD
-1067 SKLDNEDYQGEVIEG
+1067 SKLDDESYEGDVLENTNRIEIKNMSKEMPIF
-1082 VNKVTISNLKDLQN
+1082 V
-1096 ILITVKAKQG
+1096 TVKAKNATTVKKG
-1106 TSNIS
+1106 T
-1111 TAEIYPILTENNNKI
+1111 IYAKVTEN
-1126 RANKITKEV
+1126 
-1135 KNLSLSMQINANN
+1135 KNVVRSNAISI
-1148 MGENVKVG
+1148 NVKAMKLSINLEATNAGESVKPS
-1156 QEIDYKINI
+1156 QEIDYQINVANEKGAI
-1165 DNPSTSVTATPLLIQ
+1165 D
-1180 DYISDLLD
+1180 ISDLIIEDYLD
-1188 INGIEL
+1188 NCLEVNSVQL
-1194 NGKLLTE
+1194 NGKELSTE
-1201 EEYTIDTNWD
+1201 EYSLQN
-1211 SEEGGQIVNIP
+1211 SEENEGQILTIEGELK
-1222 TSLNAGE
+1222 SGE
-1229 NMNIVLKTS
+1229 NANILIKTKVNDEVQSYEDTEIVNDAKISVLDTVVASTDK
-1238 VNKEVE
+1238 V
-1244 TYKDSEIINNAI
+1244 
-1256 VELDNE
+1256 
-1262 PIIKSEKI
+1262 

-1304 NNQNNNNN
+1304 NNQNNSNN

-1394 LEGKYLVVFDYD
+1394 SEGKYLVVFGYD

-1425 SDVEMVNTV
+1425 SDVEIINTV
-1434 IEGNE
+1434 MEGTE

-1629 IISVKTGAAIT
+1629 IISVKTGVAIT

-1646 SIIAVMAVGTYIVSR
+1646 SIIAVMAVGTYIISR

>member
-347 NVSSEEQAIYKGKL
+347 NVSSEEQAIYKGKF

-384 NISVKENTSSYMAQ
+384 NISVKENTSSYMEQ
-398 DISTKANIIYKESR
+398 DKSAKANIIYKESR

-450 GDIVI
+450 GDVVI
-455 SYYSGTYGV
+455 SYYSDTYGV

-476 VKIRNIKTISNNNY
+476 VRIRNIKTISNNNY

-896 KNNGNEDATNVEI
+896 KNNGNEDATNVE
-909 KNSIPN
+909 
-915 GLTALKYVKGKV
+915 LK
-927 AEDDE
+927 
-932 SGTYGAAV
+932 
-940 WHFEELNTDSVDEII
+940 EII
-955 SKIGIGETKTIS
+955 PAHTIAMELAKQDDGNGIGTPQVYLKELEDKEISKTIEKIAIGETK
-967 LYAKVNTEIT
+967 KVNLYIKADAQEETSEVVSNEI
-977 DNQLVINELTVKYKE
+977 TVKYKE
-992 REEKRYVTTKGKQSN
+992 REEKRYITNTIKNSN
-1007 IDVNFEATNPESD
+1007 INLNFSDPESMEE
-1020 ADILES
+1020 LEQ
-1026 GKEYQYMLVAQNM
+1026 GQETRLC
-1039 NEEIPVDLNIELLVN
+1039 LNVNNVTEN
-1054 DLFEVTKIEYFDD
+1054 DLKNVNVEFITNDAFEVTKIETFDD
-1067 SKLDNEDYQGEVIEG
+1067 SKLDDESYEGDVLENTNKIEIKNMSKEMPIF
-1082 VNKVTISNLKDLQN
+1082 V
-1096 ILITVKAKQG
+1096 TVKAKNATTVKKG
-1106 TSNIS
+1106 T
-1111 TAEIYPILTENNNKI
+1111 IYAKVTENKHVVRSNAI
-1126 RANKITKEV
+1126 SVDV
-1135 KNLSLSMQINANN
+1135 KAMKLSINLGATNA
-1148 MGENVKVG
+1148 GESVKPS
-1156 QEIDYKINI
+1156 QEIDYQINVANEKGAI
-1165 DNPSTSVTATPLLIQ
+1165 D
-1180 DYISDLLD
+1180 ISDLIIEDYLD
-1188 INGIEL
+1188 NCLEVNSVQL
-1194 NGKLLTE
+1194 NGKELSTE
-1201 EEYTIDTNWD
+1201 EYSLQN
-1211 SEEGGQIVNIP
+1211 SEENEGQILTIEGELK
-1222 TSLNAGE
+1222 SGE
-1229 NMNIVLKTS
+1229 NANILIKTKVNDEVQSYEDTEIVNDAKISVLDTVVAFTDK
-1238 VNKEVE
+1238 V
-1244 TYKDSEIINNAI
+1244 
-1256 VELDNE
+1256 
-1262 PIIKSEKI
+1262 

-1284 TKVTNNGGNNENPSN
+1284 TKVTNNGGNNEKPSN

-1394 LEGKYLVVFDYD
+1394 SEGKYLVVFGYD

-1577 LVLTKTM
+1577 LILTKTM

-1629 IISVKTGAAIT
+1629 IISVKTGVAIT

-1646 SIIAVMAVGTYIVSR
+1646 SIIAVMAVGTYIISR

>member
-347 NVSSEEQAIYKGKL
+347 NVSSEEQVIYKGKL

-455 SYYSGTYGV
+455 SYYSDTYGV

-731 GSFPTKKDDNLNA
+731 GSFPTKKEDNLNA

-768 PTADLNE
+768 PTADLNA

-783 GSASNSKSYLIT
+783 GSALNSKSYLIT

-822 AKESYGVTYTNV
+822 AKESYDVTYTNV

-869 VGEGKAEKAS
+869 VGEGKVEKDS

-896 KNNGNEDATNVEI
+896 KNNGNEDATNVE
-909 KNSIPN
+909 
-915 GLTALKYVKGKV
+915 LK
-927 AEDDE
+927 
-932 SGTYGAAV
+932 
-940 WHFEELNTDSVDEII
+940 EII
-955 SKIGIGETKTIS
+955 PVHTIAMELAKQDDGNGIGTPQVYLKELEDKEISKTIEKIAIGETK
-967 LYAKVNTEIT
+967 KVNLYIKADAQEEISE
-977 DNQLVINELTVKYKE
+977 VVSNEITVKYKE
-992 REEKRYVTTKGKQSN
+992 REEKRYITNTIKNSN
-1007 IDVNFEATNPESD
+1007 INLNFSDPESMEE
-1020 ADILES
+1020 LEQ
-1026 GKEYQYMLVAQNM
+1026 GQETRLC
-1039 NEEIPVDLNIELLVN
+1039 LNVNNVTEN
-1054 DLFEVTKIEYFDD
+1054 DLKNVNVEFITNDAFEVTKIETFDD
-1067 SKLDNEDYQGEVIEG
+1067 SKLDDESYEGDVLENTNKIEIK
-1082 VNKVTISNLKDLQN
+1082 NISKEMP
-1096 ILITVKAKQG
+1096 IFVTVKAKNATTVKKG
-1106 TSNIS
+1106 T
-1111 TAEIYPILTENNNKI
+1111 IYAKVTENKHVVRSNVI
-1126 RANKITKEV
+1126 SVDV
-1135 KNLSLSMQINANN
+1135 KAMKLSINLGATNA
-1148 MGENVKVG
+1148 GESVKPS
-1156 QEIDYKINI
+1156 QEIDYQINVANEKGAI
-1165 DNPSTSVTATPLLIQ
+1165 D
-1180 DYISDLLD
+1180 ISDLIIEDYLD
-1188 INGIEL
+1188 NCLEVNSVQL
-1194 NGKLLTE
+1194 NGKELSTE
-1201 EEYTIDTNWD
+1201 EYSLQN
-1211 SEEGGQIVNIP
+1211 SEENEGQILTIEGELK
-1222 TSLNAGE
+1222 SGE
-1229 NMNIVLKTS
+1229 NANILIKTKVNDEVQSYEDTEIVNDAKISVLDTVVASTDK
-1238 VNKEVE
+1238 V
-1244 TYKDSEIINNAI
+1244 
-1256 VELDNE
+1256 
-1262 PIIKSEKI
+1262 

-1352 GKRDQEEEKLGD
+1352 GRRDQEEEKLSN

-1371 LQTNSVTATE
+1371 LQTNSVIATE

-1394 LEGKYLVVFDYD
+1394 SEGKYLVVFGYD

-1425 SDVEMVNTV
+1425 SDVEIINTV
-1434 IEGNE
+1434 MEGTE
-1439 QRVAATDTLEIA
+1439 QRVAATDTLEII

-1629 IISVKTGAAIT
+1629 IISVKTGVAIT

-1646 SIIAVMAVGTYIVSR
+1646 SIIAVMAVGTYIISR

>member
-1 MNIRTNNLVNKVI
+1 MNIHTNNLGNKVI

-123 INAGTTTTIKLA
+123 INAGTTTTIKLG

-154 VVLEGQ
+154 VILEGQ

-194 LTSRVLTN
+194 LTSKVLTN

-291 KNIQDTFVVTYT
+291 KNTQDTFVVTYT

-314 VTINSTISIYDN
+314 VAINSTISTYDN

-384 NISVKENTSSYMAQ
+384 NISVKENASSYMAQ
-398 DISTKANIIYKESR
+398 DKSAKANIIYKESR

-423 EDGSIVIKD
+423 EDGSIVVKD

-450 GDIVI
+450 GDVVI
-455 SYYSGTYGV
+455 SYYSDTYGA
-464 IFETTKPIALGT
+464 IFEATKPVALGT
-476 VKIRNIKTISNNNY
+476 VRIRNIKTILNNNY
-490 SREIINMLTGIKEN
+490 SREIINMLTEIKEN

-516 SESKIELKNI
+516 SESQIELKNI

-658 SLSDNGEESVN
+658 SLSDNGEETVN

-754 ENKNVQVYYSNQEN
+754 ENKNVQVYYSNQEK

-795 VDEMAVGEKLE
+795 IDEMAVGEKLE

-834 NTNQEKTASA
+834 NTNQEKTTSA

-896 KNNGNEDATNVEI
+896 KNNGNEDATNVE
-909 KNSIPN
+909 
-915 GLTALKYVKGKV
+915 LK
-927 AEDDE
+927 
-932 SGTYGAAV
+932 
-940 WHFEELNTDSVDEII
+940 EII
-955 SKIGIGETKTIS
+955 PAHTIAMELAKQDDGNGIGTPQVYFKELEDKEISKTIEKIAIGETK
-967 LYAKVNTEIT
+967 KVNLYIKADAQEETSEVVSNEI
-977 DNQLVINELTVKYKE
+977 TVKYKE
-992 REEKRYVTTKGKQSN
+992 REEKRYITNTIKNSN
-1007 IDVNFEATNPESD
+1007 INLNLSDPESMEE
-1020 ADILES
+1020 LEQ
-1026 GKEYQYMLVAQNM
+1026 GQETRLC
-1039 NEEIPVDLNIELLVN
+1039 LNVNNVTEN
-1054 DLFEVTKIEYFDD
+1054 DLKNVNVEFITNDAFEVTKIETFDD
-1067 SKLDNEDYQGEVIEG
+1067 SKLDDESYEGDVLENTNKIEIK
-1082 VNKVTISNLKDLQN
+1082 NISKEMP
-1096 ILITVKAKQG
+1096 IFVTVKAKAATTVKKG
-1106 TSNIS
+1106 T
-1111 TAEIYPILTENNNKI
+1111 IYAKVTENKHVVRSNVI
-1126 RANKITKEV
+1126 SVDV
-1135 KNLSLSMQINANN
+1135 KAMKLSINLGATNA
-1148 MGENVKVG
+1148 GESVKPS
-1156 QEIDYKINI
+1156 QEIDYQINVANEKGAI
-1165 DNPSTSVTATPLLIQ
+1165 D
-1180 DYISDLLD
+1180 ISDLIIEDYLD
-1188 INGIEL
+1188 NCLEVNSVQL
-1194 NGKLLTE
+1194 NGKELSTE
-1201 EEYTIDTNWD
+1201 EYSLQN
-1211 SEEGGQIVNIP
+1211 SEENEGQILTIEGELK
-1222 TSLNAGE
+1222 SGE
-1229 NMNIVLKTS
+1229 NANVLIKTKVNDEVQSYEDTEIVNDAKIS
-1238 VNKEVE
+1238 V
-1244 TYKDSEIINNAI
+1244 
-1256 VELDNE
+1256 LDTVVASTD
-1262 PIIKSEKI
+1262 KV

-1284 TKVTNNGGNNENPSN
+1284 TKVTNNGGNNETPSN

-1331 NQGEEKT
+1331 NQGGEKT

-1352 GKRDQEEEKLGD
+1352 GKRDQEEEKLGN

-1394 LEGKYLVVFDYD
+1394 SQGKYLVVFGYD

-1425 SDVEMVNTV
+1425 SDVEIINTV
-1434 IEGNE
+1434 MEGTE
-1439 QRVAATDTLEIA
+1439 QRVAATDTLEII

-1460 GLVEAKT
+1460 GLVEAKI

-1577 LVLTKTM
+1577 LILTKTM

-1629 IISVKTGAAIT
+1629 IISVKTGVAIT

>member
-1 MNIRTNNLVNKVI
+1 MNIRTNNLGNKVI

-123 INAGTTTTIKLA
+123 INAGTTTTIKLG

-194 LTSRVLTN
+194 LTSKVLTN

-258 GVQFSNKNYNYN
+258 GVEFSNKNYNYN

-291 KNIQDTFVVTYT
+291 KNTQDTFVVTYT

-314 VTINSTISIYDN
+314 VAINSTISTYDN

-398 DISTKANIIYKESR
+398 DKSAKANIIYKESR

-423 EDGSIVIKD
+423 EDGSIVVKD

-450 GDIVI
+450 GDVVI
-455 SYYSGTYGV
+455 SYYSDTYGA
-464 IFETTKPIALGT
+464 IFEATKPVALGT
-476 VKIRNIKTISNNNY
+476 VRIRNIKTILNNNY
-490 SREIINMLTGIKEN
+490 SREIINMLTEIKEN

-516 SESKIELKNI
+516 SESQIELKNI

-834 NTNQEKTASA
+834 NTNQEKTTSA

-896 KNNGNEDATNVEI
+896 KNNGNEDATNVE
-909 KNSIPN
+909 
-915 GLTALKYVKGKV
+915 LK
-927 AEDDE
+927 
-932 SGTYGAAV
+932 
-940 WHFEELNTDSVDEII
+940 EII
-955 SKIGIGETKTIS
+955 PAHTIAMELAKQDDGNGIGTPQVYFKELEDKEISKTIEKIAIGETK
-967 LYAKVNTEIT
+967 KVNLYIKADAQEETSEVVSNEI
-977 DNQLVINELTVKYKE
+977 TVKYKE
-992 REEKRYVTTKGKQSN
+992 REEKRYITNTIKNSN
-1007 IDVNFEATNPESD
+1007 INLNLSDPESMEE
-1020 ADILES
+1020 LEQ
-1026 GKEYQYMLVAQNM
+1026 GQETRLC
-1039 NEEIPVDLNIELLVN
+1039 LNVNNVTEN
-1054 DLFEVTKIEYFDD
+1054 DLKNVNVEFITNDAFEVTKIETFDD
-1067 SKLDNEDYQGEVIEG
+1067 SKLDDESYEGDVLENTNKIEIK
-1082 VNKVTISNLKDLQN
+1082 NISKEMP
-1096 ILITVKAKQG
+1096 IFVTVKAKAATTVKKG
-1106 TSNIS
+1106 T
-1111 TAEIYPILTENNNKI
+1111 IYAKVTENKHVVRSNVI
-1126 RANKITKEV
+1126 SVDV
-1135 KNLSLSMQINANN
+1135 KAMKLSINLGATNA
-1148 MGENVKVG
+1148 GESVKPS
-1156 QEIDYKINI
+1156 QEIDYQINVANEKGAI
-1165 DNPSTSVTATPLLIQ
+1165 D
-1180 DYISDLLD
+1180 ISDLIIEDYLD
-1188 INGIEL
+1188 NCLEVNSVQL
-1194 NGKLLTE
+1194 NGKELSTE
-1201 EEYTIDTNWD
+1201 EYSLQN
-1211 SEEGGQIVNIP
+1211 SEENEGQILTIEGELK
-1222 TSLNAGE
+1222 SGE
-1229 NMNIVLKTS
+1229 NANVLIKTKVNDEVQSYEDTEIVNDAKIS
-1238 VNKEVE
+1238 V
-1244 TYKDSEIINNAI
+1244 
-1256 VELDNE
+1256 LDTVVASTD
-1262 PIIKSEKI
+1262 KV

-1284 TKVTNNGGNNENPSN
+1284 TKVTNNGGNNETPSN

-1331 NQGEEKT
+1331 NQGGEKT

-1352 GKRDQEEEKLGD
+1352 GKRDQEEEKLGN

-1394 LEGKYLVVFDYD
+1394 SQGKYLVVFGYD

-1425 SDVEMVNTV
+1425 SDVEIINTV
-1434 IEGNE
+1434 MEGTE
-1439 QRVAATDTLEIA
+1439 QRVAATDTLEII

-1460 GLVEAKT
+1460 GLVEAKI

-1577 LVLTKTM
+1577 LILTKTM

-1629 IISVKTGAAIT
+1629 IISVKTGVAIT

>member
-455 SYYSGTYGV
+455 SYYSDTYGV

-720 DGATVKDVKIL
+720 DGATVKNVKIL
-731 GSFPTKKDDNLNA
+731 GSFPTKKEDNLNA

-768 PTADLNE
+768 PTADLNA

-783 GSASNSKSYLIT
+783 GSALNSKSYLIT

-822 AKESYGVTYTNV
+822 AKESYDVTYTNV

-869 VGEGKAEKAS
+869 VGEGKVEKDS

-896 KNNGNEDATNVEI
+896 KNNGNEDATNVE
-909 KNSIPN
+909 
-915 GLTALKYVKGKV
+915 LK
-927 AEDDE
+927 
-932 SGTYGAAV
+932 
-940 WHFEELNTDSVDEII
+940 EII
-955 SKIGIGETKTIS
+955 PAHTIAMELAKQDDGNGIGTPQVYLKELEDKEISKTIEKIAIGETK
-967 LYAKVNTEIT
+967 KVNLYIKADAQEEISE
-977 DNQLVINELTVKYKE
+977 VVSNEITVKYKE
-992 REEKRYVTTKGKQSN
+992 REEKRYITNTIKNSN
-1007 IDVNFEATNPESD
+1007 INLNFSDPESMEE
-1020 ADILES
+1020 LEQ
-1026 GKEYQYMLVAQNM
+1026 GQETRLC
-1039 NEEIPVDLNIELLVN
+1039 LNVNNVTEN
-1054 DLFEVTKIEYFDD
+1054 DLKNVNVEFITNDAFEVTKIETFDD
-1067 SKLDNEDYQGEVIEG
+1067 SKLDDESYEGDVLENTNRIEIKNMSKEMPIF
-1082 VNKVTISNLKDLQN
+1082 V
-1096 ILITVKAKQG
+1096 TVKAKNATTVKKG
-1106 TSNIS
+1106 T
-1111 TAEIYPILTENNNKI
+1111 IYAKVTEN
-1126 RANKITKEV
+1126 
-1135 KNLSLSMQINANN
+1135 KNVVRSNAISI
-1148 MGENVKVG
+1148 NVKAMKLSINLEATNAGESVKPS
-1156 QEIDYKINI
+1156 QEIDYQINVANEKGAI
-1165 DNPSTSVTATPLLIQ
+1165 D
-1180 DYISDLLD
+1180 ISDLIIEDYLD
-1188 INGIEL
+1188 NCLEVNSVQL
-1194 NGKLLTE
+1194 NGKELSTE
-1201 EEYTIDTNWD
+1201 EYSLQN
-1211 SEEGGQIVNIP
+1211 SEENEGQILTIEGELK
-1222 TSLNAGE
+1222 SGE
-1229 NMNIVLKTS
+1229 NANILIKTKVNDEVQSYEDTEIVNDAKISVLDTVVASTDK
-1238 VNKEVE
+1238 V
-1244 TYKDSEIINNAI
+1244 
-1256 VELDNE
+1256 
-1262 PIIKSEKI
+1262 

-1304 NNQNNNNN
+1304 NNQNNSNN

-1394 LEGKYLVVFDYD
+1394 SEGKYLVVFGYD
-1406 TEKYVPTVYQADG
+1406 TEKYVPTVYQADE

-1425 SDVEMVNTV
+1425 SDVEIINTV
-1434 IEGNE
+1434 MDGTE

-1513 IEYKI
+1513 IEYKV

-1629 IISVKTGAAIT
+1629 IISVKTGVAIT

-1646 SIIAVMAVGTYIVSR
+1646 SIIAVMAVGTYIISR

>member
-339 NIDGIVSY
+339 NIDGIISY

-455 SYYSGTYGV
+455 SYYSDTYGV

-731 GSFPTKKDDNLNA
+731 GSFPTKKEDNLNA

-768 PTADLNE
+768 PTADLNA

-783 GSASNSKSYLIT
+783 GSALNSKSYLIT

-822 AKESYGVTYTNV
+822 AKESYDVTYTNV
-834 NTNQEKTASA
+834 NTNQEKTSSA

-869 VGEGKAEKAS
+869 VGEGKVEKDS

-896 KNNGNEDATNVEI
+896 KNNGNEDATNVE
-909 KNSIPN
+909 
-915 GLTALKYVKGKV
+915 LK
-927 AEDDE
+927 
-932 SGTYGAAV
+932 
-940 WHFEELNTDSVDEII
+940 EII
-955 SKIGIGETKTIS
+955 PAHTIAMELAKQDDGNGIGTPQVYLKELEDKEISKTIEKIAIGETK
-967 LYAKVNTEIT
+967 KVNLYIKADAQEEISE
-977 DNQLVINELTVKYKE
+977 VVSNEITVKYKE
-992 REEKRYVTTKGKQSN
+992 REEKRYITNTIKNSN
-1007 IDVNFEATNPESD
+1007 INLNFSDPESMEE
-1020 ADILES
+1020 LEQ
-1026 GKEYQYMLVAQNM
+1026 GQETRLC
-1039 NEEIPVDLNIELLVN
+1039 LNVNNVTEN
-1054 DLFEVTKIEYFDD
+1054 DLKNVNVEFITNDAFEVTKIETFDD
-1067 SKLDNEDYQGEVIEG
+1067 SKLDDESYEGDVLENTNRIEIKNMSKEMPIF
-1082 VNKVTISNLKDLQN
+1082 V
-1096 ILITVKAKQG
+1096 TVKAKNATTVKKG
-1106 TSNIS
+1106 T
-1111 TAEIYPILTENNNKI
+1111 IYAKVTEN
-1126 RANKITKEV
+1126 
-1135 KNLSLSMQINANN
+1135 KNVVRSNAISI
-1148 MGENVKVG
+1148 NVKAMKLSINLEATNAGESVKPS
-1156 QEIDYKINI
+1156 QEIDYQINVANEKGAI
-1165 DNPSTSVTATPLLIQ
+1165 D
-1180 DYISDLLD
+1180 ISDLIIEDYLD
-1188 INGIEL
+1188 NCLEVNSVQL
-1194 NGKLLTE
+1194 NGKELSTE
-1201 EEYTIDTNWD
+1201 EYSLQN
-1211 SEEGGQIVNIP
+1211 SEENEGQILTIEGELK
-1222 TSLNAGE
+1222 SGE
-1229 NMNIVLKTS
+1229 NANILIKTKVNDEVQSYEDTEIVNDAKISVLDTVVASTDK
-1238 VNKEVE
+1238 V
-1244 TYKDSEIINNAI
+1244 
-1256 VELDNE
+1256 
-1262 PIIKSEKI
+1262 

-1394 LEGKYLVVFDYD
+1394 SEGKYLVVFGYD

-1425 SDVEMVNTV
+1425 SDVEIINTV
-1434 IEGNE
+1434 MEGTE

-1595 AEISEAYNNLGI
+1595 AEISEAYNNFGI

-1629 IISVKTGAAIT
+1629 IISVKTGVAIT

-1646 SIIAVMAVGTYIVSR
+1646 SIIAVMAVGTYIISR

>member
-326 KELKATNNVHINE
+326 KELKATNNVHINK

-455 SYYSGTYGV
+455 SYYSDTYGV

-731 GSFPTKKDDNLNA
+731 GSFPTKKEDNLNA

-768 PTADLNE
+768 PTADLNA

-783 GSASNSKSYLIT
+783 GSALNSKSYLIT

-822 AKESYGVTYTNV
+822 AKESYDVTYTNV
-834 NTNQEKTASA
+834 NTNQEKTSSA

-869 VGEGKAEKAS
+869 VGEGKVEKDS

-896 KNNGNEDATNVEI
+896 KNNGNEDATNVE
-909 KNSIPN
+909 
-915 GLTALKYVKGKV
+915 LK
-927 AEDDE
+927 
-932 SGTYGAAV
+932 
-940 WHFEELNTDSVDEII
+940 EII
-955 SKIGIGETKTIS
+955 PAHTIAMELAKQDDGNGIGTPQVYLKELEDKEISKTIEKIAIGETK
-967 LYAKVNTEIT
+967 KVNLYIKADAQEEISE
-977 DNQLVINELTVKYKE
+977 VVSNEITVKYKE
-992 REEKRYVTTKGKQSN
+992 REEKRYITNTIKNSN
-1007 IDVNFEATNPESD
+1007 INLNFSDPESMEE
-1020 ADILES
+1020 LEQ
-1026 GKEYQYMLVAQNM
+1026 GQETRLC
-1039 NEEIPVDLNIELLVN
+1039 LNVNNVTEN
-1054 DLFEVTKIEYFDD
+1054 DLKNVNVEFITNDAFEVTKIETFDD
-1067 SKLDNEDYQGEVIEG
+1067 SKLDDESYEGDVLENTNRIEIKNMSKEMPIF
-1082 VNKVTISNLKDLQN
+1082 V
-1096 ILITVKAKQG
+1096 TVKAKNATTVKKG
-1106 TSNIS
+1106 T
-1111 TAEIYPILTENNNKI
+1111 IYAKVTEN
-1126 RANKITKEV
+1126 
-1135 KNLSLSMQINANN
+1135 KNVVRSNAISI
-1148 MGENVKVG
+1148 NVKAMKLSINLEATNAGESVKPS
-1156 QEIDYKINI
+1156 QEIDYQINVANEKGAI
-1165 DNPSTSVTATPLLIQ
+1165 D
-1180 DYISDLLD
+1180 ISDLIIEDYLD
-1188 INGIEL
+1188 NCLEVNSVQL
-1194 NGKLLTE
+1194 NGKELSTE
-1201 EEYTIDTNWD
+1201 EYSLQN
-1211 SEEGGQIVNIP
+1211 SEENEGQILTIEGELK
-1222 TSLNAGE
+1222 SGE
-1229 NMNIVLKTS
+1229 NANILIKTKVNDEVQSYEDTEIVNDAKISVLDTVVASTDK
-1238 VNKEVE
+1238 V
-1244 TYKDSEIINNAI
+1244 
-1256 VELDNE
+1256 
-1262 PIIKSEKI
+1262 

-1394 LEGKYLVVFDYD
+1394 SEGKYLVVFGYD

-1425 SDVEMVNTV
+1425 SDVEIINTV
-1434 IEGNE
+1434 MEGTE

-1629 IISVKTGAAIT
+1629 IISVKTGVAIT

-1646 SIIAVMAVGTYIVSR
+1646 SIIAVMAVGTYIISR

>member
-1 MNIRTNNLVNKVI
+1 MNIRTNNLGNKVI

-154 VVLEGQ
+154 VILEGQ

-194 LTSRVLTN
+194 LTSKILTN

-226 NYPVKNT
+226 NYPAKNT

-291 KNIQDTFVVTYT
+291 KNTQDTFVVTYT

-314 VTINSTISIYDN
+314 VAINSTISTYDN

-375 NVDYLDVAE
+375 NVDYLNVAE
-384 NISVKENTSSYMAQ
+384 NISVKENASSYMAQ
-398 DISTKANIIYKESR
+398 DKSTKANIIYKESR

-423 EDGSIVIKD
+423 ENGSIVIKD

-455 SYYSGTYGV
+455 SYYSDTYGV

-476 VKIRNIKTISNNNY
+476 VRIRNIKTISNNNY
-490 SREIINMLTGIKEN
+490 SREIINMLTEIKEN

-869 VGEGKAEKAS
+869 VGEGKVEKDS
-879 TGETITS
+879 TGKTITS

-896 KNNGNEDATNVEI
+896 KNNGNEDATNVE
-909 KNSIPN
+909 
-915 GLTALKYVKGKV
+915 LK
-927 AEDDE
+927 
-932 SGTYGAAV
+932 
-940 WHFEELNTDSVDEII
+940 EII
-955 SKIGIGETKTIS
+955 PAHTIAMELAKQDDGNGIGIPQVYLKELEDKEISKTIEKIAIGETK
-967 LYAKVNTEIT
+967 KVNLYIKADAQEEISE
-977 DNQLVINELTVKYKE
+977 VVSNEITVKYKE
-992 REEKRYVTTKGKQSN
+992 REEKRYITNTIKNSN
-1007 IDVNFEATNPESD
+1007 INLNFSDPESMEE
-1020 ADILES
+1020 LEQ
-1026 GKEYQYMLVAQNM
+1026 GQETRLC
-1039 NEEIPVDLNIELLVN
+1039 LNVNNVTEN
-1054 DLFEVTKIEYFDD
+1054 DLKNVNVEFITNDAFEVTKIETFDD
-1067 SKLDNEDYQGEVIEG
+1067 SKLDDESYEGDVLENTNRIEIKNMSKEMPIF
-1082 VNKVTISNLKDLQN
+1082 V
-1096 ILITVKAKQG
+1096 TVKAKNATTVKKG
-1106 TSNIS
+1106 T
-1111 TAEIYPILTENNNKI
+1111 IYAKVTEN
-1126 RANKITKEV
+1126 
-1135 KNLSLSMQINANN
+1135 KNVVRSNAISI
-1148 MGENVKVG
+1148 NVKAMKLSINLEATNAGESVKPS
-1156 QEIDYKINI
+1156 QEIDYQINVANEKGAI
-1165 DNPSTSVTATPLLIQ
+1165 D
-1180 DYISDLLD
+1180 ISDLIIEDYLD
-1188 INGIEL
+1188 NCLEVNSVQL
-1194 NGKLLTE
+1194 NGKELSTE
-1201 EEYTIDTNWD
+1201 EYSLQN
-1211 SEEGGQIVNIP
+1211 SEENEGQILTIEGELK
-1222 TSLNAGE
+1222 SGE
-1229 NMNIVLKTS
+1229 NANILIKTKVNDEVQSYEDTEIVNDAKISVLDTVVASTDK
-1238 VNKEVE
+1238 V
-1244 TYKDSEIINNAI
+1244 
-1256 VELDNE
+1256 
-1262 PIIKSEKI
+1262 

-1394 LEGKYLVVFDYD
+1394 SEGKYLVVFGYD
-1406 TEKYVPTVYQADG
+1406 TEKYIPTVYQADG

-1425 SDVEMVNTV
+1425 SDVEIINTV
-1434 IEGNE
+1434 MEGTE
-1439 QRVAATDTLEIA
+1439 QRVAATDTLEII

-1577 LVLTKTM
+1577 LILTKTM

>member
-347 NVSSEEQAIYKGKL
+347 NVSSEEQAIYKGKF

-384 NISVKENTSSYMAQ
+384 NISVKENTSFYMEQ
-398 DISTKANIIYKESR
+398 DKSAKANIIYKESR

-450 GDIVI
+450 GDVVI
-455 SYYSGTYGV
+455 SYYSDTYGV

-476 VKIRNIKTISNNNY
+476 VRIRNIKTISNNNY

-658 SLSDNGEESVN
+658 SLSDNGEETVN

-768 PTADLNE
+768 PTADLNA

-896 KNNGNEDATNVEI
+896 KNNGNEDATNVE
-909 KNSIPN
+909 
-915 GLTALKYVKGKV
+915 LK
-927 AEDDE
+927 
-932 SGTYGAAV
+932 
-940 WHFEELNTDSVDEII
+940 EII
-955 SKIGIGETKTIS
+955 PAHTIAMELAKQDDGNGIGTPQVYFKELEDKEISKTIEKIAIGETK
-967 LYAKVNTEIT
+967 KVNLYIKADAQEETSEVVSNEI
-977 DNQLVINELTVKYKE
+977 TVKYKE
-992 REEKRYVTTKGKQSN
+992 REEKRYITNTIKNSN
-1007 IDVNFEATNPESD
+1007 INLNFSDPESMEE
-1020 ADILES
+1020 LEQ
-1026 GKEYQYMLVAQNM
+1026 GQETRLC
-1039 NEEIPVDLNIELLVN
+1039 LNVNNVTEN
-1054 DLFEVTKIEYFDD
+1054 DLKNVNVEFITNDAFEVTKIETFDD
-1067 SKLDNEDYQGEVIEG
+1067 SKLDDESYEGDVLENTNRIEIKNMSKEMPIF
-1082 VNKVTISNLKDLQN
+1082 V
-1096 ILITVKAKQG
+1096 TVKAKNATTVKKG
-1106 TSNIS
+1106 T
-1111 TAEIYPILTENNNKI
+1111 IYAKVTEN
-1126 RANKITKEV
+1126 
-1135 KNLSLSMQINANN
+1135 KNVVRSNAISI
-1148 MGENVKVG
+1148 NVKAMKLSINLEATNAGESVKPS
-1156 QEIDYKINI
+1156 QEIDYQINVANEKGAI
-1165 DNPSTSVTATPLLIQ
+1165 D
-1180 DYISDLLD
+1180 ISDLIIEDYLD
-1188 INGIEL
+1188 NCLEVNSVQL
-1194 NGKLLTE
+1194 NGKELSTE
-1201 EEYTIDTNWD
+1201 EYSLQN
-1211 SEEGGQIVNIP
+1211 SEENEGQILTIEGELK
-1222 TSLNAGE
+1222 SGE
-1229 NMNIVLKTS
+1229 NANILIKTKVNDEVQSYEDTEIVNDAKISVLDTVVASTDK
-1238 VNKEVE
+1238 V
-1244 TYKDSEIINNAI
+1244 
-1256 VELDNE
+1256 
-1262 PIIKSEKI
+1262 

-1284 TKVTNNGGNNENPSN
+1284 TKVTNNGGNNEKPSN

-1394 LEGKYLVVFDYD
+1394 SEGKYLVVFGYD

-1425 SDVEMVNTV
+1425 SDVEIINTV
-1434 IEGNE
+1434 MEGTE

-1577 LVLTKTM
+1577 LILTKTM

-1629 IISVKTGAAIT
+1629 IISVKTGVAIT

-1646 SIIAVMAVGTYIVSR
+1646 SIIAVMAVGTYIISR

>member
-1 MNIRTNNLVNKVI
+1 MNIRTNNLGNKVI

-154 VVLEGQ
+154 VILEGQ

-194 LTSRVLTN
+194 LTSKILTN

-226 NYPVKNT
+226 NYPAKNT
-233 TIDLTVPENVK
+233 TINLTVPENVK

-291 KNIQDTFVVTYT
+291 KNTQDTFVVTYT

-314 VTINSTISIYDN
+314 VTINSTIFTYDN

-384 NISVKENTSSYMAQ
+384 NISVKENASSYMAQ
-398 DISTKANIIYKESR
+398 DKSAKANIIYKESR

-423 EDGSIVIKD
+423 EDGSIVVKD

-443 DSGTDEN
+443 DSGIDEN
-450 GDIVI
+450 GDVVI
-455 SYYSGTYGV
+455 SYYSDTYGA
-464 IFETTKPIALGT
+464 IFEATKPVALGT
-476 VKIRNIKTISNNNY
+476 VRIRNIKTISNNNY
-490 SREIINMLTGIKEN
+490 SREIINMLTEIKEN

-516 SESKIELKNI
+516 SESQIELKNI

-720 DGATVKDVKIL
+720 DGATVKDVKII

-768 PTADLNE
+768 PTADLNA

-896 KNNGNEDATNVEI
+896 KNNGNEDATNVE
-909 KNSIPN
+909 
-915 GLTALKYVKGKV
+915 LK
-927 AEDDE
+927 
-932 SGTYGAAV
+932 
-940 WHFEELNTDSVDEII
+940 EII
-955 SKIGIGETKTIS
+955 PAHTIAMELAKQDDGNGIGTPQVYFKELEDKEISKTIEKIAIGETK
-967 LYAKVNTEIT
+967 KVNLYIKADAQEETSEVVSNEI
-977 DNQLVINELTVKYKE
+977 TVKYKE
-992 REEKRYVTTKGKQSN
+992 REEKRYITNTIKNSN
-1007 IDVNFEATNPESD
+1007 INLNLSDPESMEE
-1020 ADILES
+1020 LEQ
-1026 GKEYQYMLVAQNM
+1026 GQETRLC
-1039 NEEIPVDLNIELLVN
+1039 LNVNNVTEN
-1054 DLFEVTKIEYFDD
+1054 DLKNVNVEFITNDAFEVTKIETFDD
-1067 SKLDNEDYQGEVIEG
+1067 SKLDDESYEGDVLENTNKIEIK
-1082 VNKVTISNLKDLQN
+1082 NISKEMP
-1096 ILITVKAKQG
+1096 IFVTVKAKNATTVKKG
-1106 TSNIS
+1106 T
-1111 TAEIYPILTENNNKI
+1111 IYAKVTENKHVVRSNVI
-1126 RANKITKEV
+1126 SVDV
-1135 KNLSLSMQINANN
+1135 KAMKLSINLGATNA
-1148 MGENVKVG
+1148 GESVKPS
-1156 QEIDYKINI
+1156 QEIDYQINVANEKGAI
-1165 DNPSTSVTATPLLIQ
+1165 D
-1180 DYISDLLD
+1180 ISDLIIEDYLD
-1188 INGIEL
+1188 NCLEVNSVQL
-1194 NGKLLTE
+1194 NGKELSTE
-1201 EEYTIDTNWD
+1201 EYSLQN
-1211 SEEGGQIVNIP
+1211 SEENEGQILTIEGELK
-1222 TSLNAGE
+1222 SGE
-1229 NMNIVLKTS
+1229 NANILIKTK
-1238 VNKEVE
+1238 VNDEVQSYE
-1244 TYKDSEIINNAI
+1244 DTEIINDAKI
-1256 VELDNE
+1256 SVLDTVVASTD
-1262 PIIKSEKI
+1262 KV

-1284 TKVTNNGGNNENPSN
+1284 TKVTNNDENNENPSN
-1299 TNGNQ
+1299 SNGNQ

-1331 NQGEEKT
+1331 NQAEEKT

-1352 GKRDQEEEKLGD
+1352 GKRDQEEEKLGN

-1371 LQTNSVTATE
+1371 LQTNSVIATE

-1394 LEGKYLVVFDYD
+1394 SQGKYLVVFGYD

-1425 SDVEMVNTV
+1425 SDVEIINTV
-1434 IEGNE
+1434 MDGTE
-1439 QRVAATDTLEIA
+1439 QRVAATDTLEIV

-1629 IISVKTGAAIT
+1629 IISVKTGVAIT

>member
-455 SYYSGTYGV
+455 SYYSDTYGV

-768 PTADLNE
+768 PTADLNA

-783 GSASNSKSYLIT
+783 GSALNSKSYLIT

-822 AKESYGVTYTNV
+822 AKESYDVTYTNV

-869 VGEGKAEKAS
+869 VGEGKVEKDS

-896 KNNGNEDATNVEI
+896 KNNGNEDATNVE
-909 KNSIPN
+909 
-915 GLTALKYVKGKV
+915 LK
-927 AEDDE
+927 
-932 SGTYGAAV
+932 
-940 WHFEELNTDSVDEII
+940 EII
-955 SKIGIGETKTIS
+955 PVHTIAMELAKQDDGNGIGTPQVYLKELEDKEISKTIEKIAIGETK
-967 LYAKVNTEIT
+967 KVNLYIKADAQEEISE
-977 DNQLVINELTVKYKE
+977 VVSNEITVKYKE
-992 REEKRYVTTKGKQSN
+992 REEKRYITNTIKNSN
-1007 IDVNFEATNPESD
+1007 INLNFSDPESMEE
-1020 ADILES
+1020 LEQ
-1026 GKEYQYMLVAQNM
+1026 GQETRLC
-1039 NEEIPVDLNIELLVN
+1039 LNVNNVTEN
-1054 DLFEVTKIEYFDD
+1054 DLKNVNVEFITNDAFEVTKIETFDD
-1067 SKLDNEDYQGEVIEG
+1067 SKLDDESYEGDVLENTNRIEIKNMSKEMPIF
-1082 VNKVTISNLKDLQN
+1082 V
-1096 ILITVKAKQG
+1096 TVKAKNATTVKKG
-1106 TSNIS
+1106 T
-1111 TAEIYPILTENNNKI
+1111 IYAKVTEN
-1126 RANKITKEV
+1126 
-1135 KNLSLSMQINANN
+1135 KNVVRSNAISI
-1148 MGENVKVG
+1148 NVKAMKLSINLEATNAGESVKPS
-1156 QEIDYKINI
+1156 QEIDYQINVANEKGAI
-1165 DNPSTSVTATPLLIQ
+1165 D
-1180 DYISDLLD
+1180 ISDLIIEDYLD
-1188 INGIEL
+1188 NCLEVNSVQL
-1194 NGKLLTE
+1194 NGKELSTE
-1201 EEYTIDTNWD
+1201 EYSLQN
-1211 SEEGGQIVNIP
+1211 SEENEGQILTIEGELK
-1222 TSLNAGE
+1222 SGE
-1229 NMNIVLKTS
+1229 NANILIKTKVNDEVQSYEDTEIVNDAKISVLDTVVASTDK
-1238 VNKEVE
+1238 V
-1244 TYKDSEIINNAI
+1244 
-1256 VELDNE
+1256 
-1262 PIIKSEKI
+1262 

-1304 NNQNNNNN
+1304 NNQNNSNN

-1394 LEGKYLVVFDYD
+1394 SEGKYLVVFGYD
-1406 TEKYVPTVYQADG
+1406 TEKYIPTVYQADG

-1425 SDVEMVNTV
+1425 SDVEIINTV
-1434 IEGNE
+1434 MDGTE

-1513 IEYKI
+1513 IEYKV

-1577 LVLTKTM
+1577 LILTKTM

-1629 IISVKTGAAIT
+1629 IISVKTGVAIT

-1646 SIIAVMAVGTYIVSR
+1646 SIIAVMAVGTYIISR

>member
-1 MNIRTNNLVNKVI
+1 MNIRTNNLGNKVI

-26 FLFVGASTVSYAI
+26 FLFVGASTMSYAI

-123 INAGTTTTIKLA
+123 INAGTTTTIKLG

-154 VVLEGQ
+154 VILEGQ

-194 LTSRVLTN
+194 LTSKILTN

-258 GVQFSNKNYNYN
+258 GVEFSNKNYNYN

-291 KNIQDTFVVTYT
+291 KNTQDTFVVTYT

-314 VTINSTISIYDN
+314 VAINSTISTYDN

-384 NISVKENTSSYMAQ
+384 NISVKENASSYMAQ
-398 DISTKANIIYKESR
+398 DKSAKANIIYKESR

-423 EDGSIVIKD
+423 EDGSIVVKD

-443 DSGTDEN
+443 DSGIDEN
-450 GDIVI
+450 GDVVI
-455 SYYSGTYGV
+455 SYYSDTYGA
-464 IFETTKPIALGT
+464 IFEATKPVALGT
-476 VKIRNIKTISNNNY
+476 VRIRNIKTILNNNY
-490 SREIINMLTGIKEN
+490 SREIINMLTEIKEN

-516 SESKIELKNI
+516 SESQIELKNI

-658 SLSDNGEESVN
+658 SLSDNGEETVN

-768 PTADLNE
+768 PTADLNA

-896 KNNGNEDATNVEI
+896 KNNGNEDATNVE
-909 KNSIPN
+909 
-915 GLTALKYVKGKV
+915 LK
-927 AEDDE
+927 
-932 SGTYGAAV
+932 
-940 WHFEELNTDSVDEII
+940 EII
-955 SKIGIGETKTIS
+955 PAHTIAMELAKQDDGNGIGTPQVYFKELEDKEISKTIEKIAIGETK
-967 LYAKVNTEIT
+967 KVNLYIKADAQEETSEVVSNEI
-977 DNQLVINELTVKYKE
+977 TVKYKE
-992 REEKRYVTTKGKQSN
+992 REEKRYITNTIKNSN
-1007 IDVNFEATNPESD
+1007 INLNLSDPESMEE
-1020 ADILES
+1020 LEQ
-1026 GKEYQYMLVAQNM
+1026 GQETRLC
-1039 NEEIPVDLNIELLVN
+1039 LNVNNVTEN
-1054 DLFEVTKIEYFDD
+1054 DLKNVNVEFITNDAFEVTKIETFDD
-1067 SKLDNEDYQGEVIEG
+1067 SKLDDESYEGDVLENTNKIEIK
-1082 VNKVTISNLKDLQN
+1082 NISKEMP
-1096 ILITVKAKQG
+1096 IFVTVKAKNATTVKKG
-1106 TSNIS
+1106 T
-1111 TAEIYPILTENNNKI
+1111 IYAKVTEN
-1126 RANKITKEV
+1126 
-1135 KNLSLSMQINANN
+1135 KNVVRSNAISI
-1148 MGENVKVG
+1148 NVKAMKLSINLEATNAGESVKPS
-1156 QEIDYKINI
+1156 QEIDYQINVANEKGAI
-1165 DNPSTSVTATPLLIQ
+1165 D
-1180 DYISDLLD
+1180 ISDLIIEDYLD
-1188 INGIEL
+1188 NCLEVNSVQL
-1194 NGKLLTE
+1194 NGKELSTE
-1201 EEYTIDTNWD
+1201 EYSLQN
-1211 SEEGGQIVNIP
+1211 SEENEGQILTIEGELK
-1222 TSLNAGE
+1222 SGE
-1229 NMNIVLKTS
+1229 NANILIKTKVNDEVQSYEDTEIVNDAKISVLDTVVASTDK
-1238 VNKEVE
+1238 V
-1244 TYKDSEIINNAI
+1244 
-1256 VELDNE
+1256 
-1262 PIIKSEKI
+1262 

-1312 NNQENPSNNNQSQ
+1312 NQENPSNNNQSQ

-1331 NQGEEKT
+1331 NQGGEKT

-1394 LEGKYLVVFDYD
+1394 SEGKYLVVFGYD

-1425 SDVEMVNTV
+1425 SDVEIINTV
-1434 IEGNE
+1434 MEGTE

-1577 LVLTKTM
+1577 LILTKTM

-1629 IISVKTGAAIT
+1629 IISVKTGVAIT

-1646 SIIAVMAVGTYIVSR
+1646 SIIAVMAVGTYIISR

>member
-398 DISTKANIIYKESR
+398 DKSAKANIIYKESR

-455 SYYSGTYGV
+455 SYYSDTYGV

-822 AKESYGVTYTNV
+822 AKESYGVIYTNV

-869 VGEGKAEKAS
+869 VGEGKVEKDS

-896 KNNGNEDATNVEI
+896 KNNGNEDATNVE
-909 KNSIPN
+909 
-915 GLTALKYVKGKV
+915 LK
-927 AEDDE
+927 
-932 SGTYGAAV
+932 
-940 WHFEELNTDSVDEII
+940 EII
-955 SKIGIGETKTIS
+955 PAHTIAMELAKQDDGNGIGTPQVYLKELEDKEISKTIEKIAIGETK
-967 LYAKVNTEIT
+967 KVNLYIKADAQEEISE
-977 DNQLVINELTVKYKE
+977 VVSNEITVKYKE
-992 REEKRYVTTKGKQSN
+992 REEKRYITNTIKNSN
-1007 IDVNFEATNPESD
+1007 INLNFSDPESMEE
-1020 ADILES
+1020 LEQ
-1026 GKEYQYMLVAQNM
+1026 GQETRLC
-1039 NEEIPVDLNIELLVN
+1039 LNVNNVTEN
-1054 DLFEVTKIEYFDD
+1054 DLKNVNVEFITNDVFEVTKIETFDD
-1067 SKLDNEDYQGEVIEG
+1067 SKLDDESYEGDVLENTNRIEIKNMSKEMPIF
-1082 VNKVTISNLKDLQN
+1082 V
-1096 ILITVKAKQG
+1096 TVKAKNATTVKKG
-1106 TSNIS
+1106 T
-1111 TAEIYPILTENNNKI
+1111 IYAKVTEN
-1126 RANKITKEV
+1126 
-1135 KNLSLSMQINANN
+1135 KNVVRSNAISI
-1148 MGENVKVG
+1148 NVKAMKLSINLEATNAGESVKPS
-1156 QEIDYKINI
+1156 QEIDYQINVANEKGAI
-1165 DNPSTSVTATPLLIQ
+1165 D
-1180 DYISDLLD
+1180 ISDLIIEDYLD
-1188 INGIEL
+1188 NCLEVNSVQL
-1194 NGKLLTE
+1194 NGKELSTE
-1201 EEYTIDTNWD
+1201 EYSLQN
-1211 SEEGGQIVNIP
+1211 SEENEGQILTIEGELK
-1222 TSLNAGE
+1222 SGE
-1229 NMNIVLKTS
+1229 NANILIKTKVNDEVQSYEDTEIVNDAKISVLDTVVASTDK
-1238 VNKEVE
+1238 V
-1244 TYKDSEIINNAI
+1244 
-1256 VELDNE
+1256 
-1262 PIIKSEKI
+1262 

-1312 NNQENPSNNNQSQ
+1312 NQENPSNNNQSQ

-1331 NQGEEKT
+1331 NQGGEKT

-1394 LEGKYLVVFDYD
+1394 SEGKYLVVFGYD

-1425 SDVEMVNTV
+1425 SDVEIINTV
-1434 IEGNE
+1434 MEGTE

-1629 IISVKTGAAIT
+1629 IISVKTGVAIT

-1646 SIIAVMAVGTYIVSR
+1646 SIIAVMAVGTYIISR

>member
-455 SYYSGTYGV
+455 SYYSDTYGV

-768 PTADLNE
+768 PTADLNA

-783 GSASNSKSYLIT
+783 GSALNSKSYLIT

-822 AKESYGVTYTNV
+822 AKESYDVTYTNV

-896 KNNGNEDATNVEI
+896 KNNGNEDATNVE
-909 KNSIPN
+909 
-915 GLTALKYVKGKV
+915 LK
-927 AEDDE
+927 
-932 SGTYGAAV
+932 
-940 WHFEELNTDSVDEII
+940 EII
-955 SKIGIGETKTIS
+955 PVHTIAMELAKQDDGNGIGTPKVYLKELEDKEISKTIEKIAIGETK
-967 LYAKVNTEIT
+967 KVNLYIKADAQEEISE
-977 DNQLVINELTVKYKE
+977 VVSNEITVKYKE
-992 REEKRYVTTKGKQSN
+992 REEKRYITNTIKNSN
-1007 IDVNFEATNPESD
+1007 INLNFSDPESMEE
-1020 ADILES
+1020 LEQ
-1026 GKEYQYMLVAQNM
+1026 GQETRLC
-1039 NEEIPVDLNIELLVN
+1039 LNVNNVTEN
-1054 DLFEVTKIEYFDD
+1054 DLKNVNVEFITNDAFEVTKIETFDD
-1067 SKLDNEDYQGEVIEG
+1067 SKLDDESYEGDVLENTNRIEIKNMSKEMPIF
-1082 VNKVTISNLKDLQN
+1082 V
-1096 ILITVKAKQG
+1096 TVKAKNATTVKKG
-1106 TSNIS
+1106 T
-1111 TAEIYPILTENNNKI
+1111 IYAKVTEN
-1126 RANKITKEV
+1126 
-1135 KNLSLSMQINANN
+1135 KNVVRSNAISI
-1148 MGENVKVG
+1148 NVKAMKLSINLEATNAGESVKPS
-1156 QEIDYKINI
+1156 QEIDYQINVANEKGAI
-1165 DNPSTSVTATPLLIQ
+1165 D
-1180 DYISDLLD
+1180 ISDLIIEDYLD
-1188 INGIEL
+1188 NCLEVNSVQL
-1194 NGKLLTE
+1194 NGKELSTE
-1201 EEYTIDTNWD
+1201 EYSLQN
-1211 SEEGGQIVNIP
+1211 SEENEGQILTIEGELK
-1222 TSLNAGE
+1222 SGE
-1229 NMNIVLKTS
+1229 NANILIKTKVNDEVQSYEDTEIVNDAKISVLDTVVASTDK
-1238 VNKEVE
+1238 V
-1244 TYKDSEIINNAI
+1244 
-1256 VELDNE
+1256 
-1262 PIIKSEKI
+1262 

-1304 NNQNNNNN
+1304 NNQNNSNN

-1394 LEGKYLVVFDYD
+1394 SEGKYLVVFGYD

-1425 SDVEMVNTV
+1425 SDVEIINTV
-1434 IEGNE
+1434 MDGTE

-1513 IEYKI
+1513 IEYKV

-1629 IISVKTGAAIT
+1629 IISVKTGVAIT

-1646 SIIAVMAVGTYIVSR
+1646 SIIAVMAVGTYIISR